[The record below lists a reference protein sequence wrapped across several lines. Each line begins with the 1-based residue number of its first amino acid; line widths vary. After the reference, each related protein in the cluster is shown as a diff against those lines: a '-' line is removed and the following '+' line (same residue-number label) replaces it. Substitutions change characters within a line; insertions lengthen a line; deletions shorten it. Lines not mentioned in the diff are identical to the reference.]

1 MPTTRF
7 DKDSIK
13 ASIIGKLQ
21 RYNGRTLEEASN
33 AQIYRALAST
43 VRDQIMQKWMISREE
58 RKHNNNKRLYYL
70 SVEFLMG
77 RSLYTNILNLC
88 ATKEYKA
95 AIDELGI
102 DIDAVLK
109 EEPEP
114 ALGNGGLGR
123 LAACF
128 MDSLASLDLPAMGC
142 SIRYEYGLFRQK
154 IVDGQQVELPDYWL
168 GNGNVWEMPVMEDAC
183 EVHFNG
189 HVDMV
194 EEQGRLVFK
203 HVGYNTVE
211 AVPYDMPLVGY
222 DTSTVNS
229 LRLWS
234 ARSPKRMDLGS
245 FGRGQYVQ
253 ATEEKELAEA
263 ISNILYPED
272 NHYEGKLLRLKQQYF
287 FTSATLQY
295 MLRDFKKLHGTQWH
309 LLPEKVCVHVN
320 DTHPGLAI
328 PELMRLLIDEE
339 GLGWDEAQAIVS
351 KTIAY
356 TNHTI
361 MAEALEKWPEDMV
374 KSLLPRIYQILVE
387 MNRRLCARLWNHFPG
402 QAERVGKM
410 AIISYGYIHMANLC
424 VAMTFNTNGVSQL
437 HGDILKAE
445 TFHDFNLVMPEK
457 FSAITNGITHR
468 RWLMACNPELTDLI
482 CQAIGTDWIK
492 DTQQLQLL
500 KPYADDAAFREQFA
514 KVKQHNKERLARF
527 LKAHQGTDVDPSY
540 IFDAQ
545 SKRLH
550 EYKRQMLNALHCLVL
565 YNRIVNDPSFTMQPR
580 TFIFGSKAA
589 PGYNRAKQI
598 IRFINA
604 LSRLIDKHPRARTML
619 QVVFLENYDVSSAQ
633 ILIPATEVSEQLS
646 TASKEASG
654 TGNMKY
660 MMNGAVTIGTMD
672 GANVEISEQVG
683 MDNIYIFGMRS
694 DTVLDMYR
702 ERSYNPMS
710 IFETNAE
717 LRQALTQMIDGT
729 VMPEAPGA
737 LQDLYHSLLI
747 GDYGSMGDPYFV
759 LKDFGSYSMAQRRID
774 ADYADRDKWNRMA
787 VINTAM
793 SGVFST
799 DRTIREYN
807 DTIWHLQPLKQ
818 HSGTPQG
825 ALPLDPGRDAVP
837 APCEGT
843 SSLSKP
849 ILAIFLGFF
858 LVNSRACDL
867 RPDIASSLSGLFR
880 TRLRKR
886 FRHPYLMQGR
896 TIP

>member
-1 MPTTRF
+1 MPTTSF

-21 RYNGRTLEEASN
+21 RYNGRTIEEASN
-33 AQIYRALAST
+33 GQIYRALAST

-58 RKHNNNKRLYYL
+58 RKTNNNKRLFYL

-77 RSLYTNILNLC
+77 RSLYTNILNLVSLD
-88 ATKEYKA
+88 AYKQA
-95 AIDELGI
+95 LDELHI
-102 DIDAVLK
+102 DVDKVLQ

-189 HVDMV
+189 HVEMGN
-194 EEQGRLVFK
+194 ENGRTVFR

-234 ARSPKRMDLGS
+234 ARAPKRIDLSDFNHGH
-245 FGRGQYVQ
+245 YVQ
-253 ATEEKELAEA
+253 ASEEKELAEA

-295 MLRDFKKLHGTQWH
+295 ILKDFKKLNGTNWSK
-309 LLPEKVCVHVN
+309 LPEKVVIHIN

-328 PELMRLLIDEE
+328 PELMRLLMDEE
-339 GLGWDEAQAIVS
+339 GLGWDEAQQIVS
-351 KTIAY
+351 RTMAY

-387 MNRRLCARLWNHFPG
+387 MNKRLCARLWNFFPG
-402 QAERVGKM
+402 EAERVGRM
-410 AIISYGYIHMANLC
+410 AIIAYGYIHMANLC
-424 VAMTFNTNGVSQL
+424 VAMTFSTNGVSKL
-437 HGDILKAE
+437 HGDILKQE
-445 TFHDFNLVMPEK
+445 TFHDFYLVMPEK

-468 RWLMACNPELTDLI
+468 RWLMARNPELTKLI
-482 CQAIGTDWIK
+482 CDTIGTDWVK
-492 DTQQLQLL
+492 DPELL
-500 KPYADDAAFREQFA
+500 HDLAPYADDAAFREQFEKIKHNN
-514 KVKQHNKERLARF
+514 KVRLSNF
-527 LKAHQGTDVDPSY
+527 LKEHQGAIVDPNF

-550 EYKRQMLNALHCLVL
+550 EYKRQMLNALHILVL
-565 YNRIVNDPSFTMQPR
+565 YNRIVNDPNFTMHPR
-580 TFIFGSKAA
+580 VFIFGSKAA

-598 IRFINA
+598 IRFINGLSA
-604 LSRLIDKHPRARTML
+604 LIAKHPRASKML

-633 ILIPATEVSEQLS
+633 LLIPATEISEQIS

-660 MMNGAVTIGTMD
+660 MMNGAITIGTMD

-702 ERSYNPMS
+702 ERNYNPMN
-710 IFETNAE
+710 IFETNQE
-717 LRQALTQMIDGT
+717 LRLALTQMIDGT
-729 VMPEAPGA
+729 VLPDAPSA

-747 GDYGSMGDPYFV
+747 GDWGNMADPFFV

-793 SGVFST
+793 SGVFSS

-807 DTIWHLQPLKQ
+807 DTIWHLDPLK
-818 HSGTPQG
+818 
-825 ALPLDPGRDAVP
+825 
-837 APCEGT
+837 
-843 SSLSKP
+843 
-849 ILAIFLGFF
+849 
-858 LVNSRACDL
+858 
-867 RPDIASSLSGLFR
+867 
-880 TRLRKR
+880 RKV
-886 FRHPYLMQGR
+886 
-896 TIP
+896 

>member
-1 MPTTRF
+1 MPTTSF

-21 RYNGRTLEEASN
+21 RYNGRTIEEASN
-33 AQIYRALAST
+33 GQIYRALAST
-43 VRDQIMQKWMISREE
+43 VRDQIMQKWMVSREE
-58 RKHNNNKRLYYL
+58 RKTNNSKRLFYL

-77 RSLYTNILNLC
+77 RSLYTNVLNLVSLD
-88 ATKEYKA
+88 AYKQA
-95 AIDELGI
+95 LEELHIDV
-102 DIDAVLK
+102 DNVLR

-128 MDSLASLDLPAMGC
+128 MDSLASLDLPSMGC

-189 HVDMV
+189 SVEMV
-194 EEQGRLVFK
+194 NENGRTTFR

-234 ARSPKRMDLGS
+234 ARAPKRIDLSDFNHGH
-245 FGRGQYVQ
+245 YVQ
-253 ATEEKELAEA
+253 ASEEKELAEA

-295 MLRDFKKLHGTQWH
+295 ILKDFKKLNGTNWSK
-309 LLPEKVCVHVN
+309 LPEKVVIHIN

-328 PELMRLLIDEE
+328 PELMRLLMDEE
-339 GLGWDEAQAIVS
+339 GLGWDEAQQIVS
-351 KTIAY
+351 RTMAY

-361 MAEALEKWPEDMV
+361 MAEALEKWPEEMV
-374 KSLLPRIYQILVE
+374 KTLLPRIYQILVE
-387 MNRRLCARLWNHFPG
+387 MNKRLCARLWNFFPG
-402 QAERVGKM
+402 QAERVGHM
-410 AIISYGYIHMANLC
+410 AIIAYGYIHMANLC
-424 VAMTFNTNGVSQL
+424 VAMTFSTNGVSQL

-445 TFHDFNLVMPEK
+445 TFHDFYLVMPEK

-468 RWLMACNPELTDLI
+468 RWLMACNPELTSLI
-482 CQAIGTDWIK
+482 CDTIGTNWIK
-492 DTQQLQLL
+492 EPELL
-500 KPYADDAAFREQFA
+500 HELAPYADDAAFREKFA
-514 KVKQHNKERLARF
+514 AIKHHNKERLAAF
-527 LKAHQGTDVDPSY
+527 LKDRQNVIVDPNF

-550 EYKRQMLNALHCLVL
+550 EYKRQMLNALHVLVL
-565 YNRIVNDPSFTMQPR
+565 YNRIVNDPNFTMQPR
-580 TFIFGSKAA
+580 VFIFGSKAA

-598 IRFINA
+598 IRFINGIAA
-604 LSRLIDKHPRARTML
+604 LIAKHPRASKML

-633 ILIPATEVSEQLS
+633 VLIPATEVSEQLS

-683 MDNIYIFGMRS
+683 LDNIYIFGMRS

-702 ERSYNPMS
+702 ERNYNPMT
-710 IFETNAE
+710 IFETNQE
-717 LRQALTQMIDGT
+717 LRLAMTQMIDGT
-729 VMPEAPGA
+729 VLPDAPGV

-747 GDYGSMGDPYFV
+747 GDWGNMADPYFV
-759 LKDFGSYSMAQRRID
+759 LKDFGSYSMAQRRINT
-774 ADYADRDKWNRMA
+774 DYADKDKWNRMA

-793 SGVFST
+793 SGIFSS

-807 DTIWHLQPLKQ
+807 DRIWHLDPLK
-818 HSGTPQG
+818 G
-825 ALPLDPGRDAVP
+825 
-837 APCEGT
+837 
-843 SSLSKP
+843 
-849 ILAIFLGFF
+849 
-858 LVNSRACDL
+858 
-867 RPDIASSLSGLFR
+867 
-880 TRLRKR
+880 KR
-886 FRHPYLMQGR
+886 
-896 TIP
+896 

>member
-1 MPTTRF
+1 MPTTSF

-21 RYNGRTLEEASN
+21 RYNGRTIEEASN
-33 AQIYRALAST
+33 GQIYRALAST

-58 RKHNNNKRLYYL
+58 RKTNNNKRLFYL

-77 RSLYTNILNLC
+77 RSLYTNILNLVSLD
-88 ATKEYKA
+88 AYKQA
-95 AIDELGI
+95 LDELHI
-102 DIDAVLK
+102 DVDKVLQ

-189 HVDMV
+189 HVEMGN
-194 EEQGRLVFK
+194 ENGRTVFR

-234 ARSPKRMDLGS
+234 ARAPKRIDLSDFNHGH
-245 FGRGQYVQ
+245 YVQ
-253 ATEEKELAEA
+253 ASEEKELAEA

-295 MLRDFKKLHGTQWH
+295 ILKDFKKLNGTNWSK
-309 LLPEKVCVHVN
+309 LPEKVVIHIN

-328 PELMRLLIDEE
+328 PELMRLLMDEE
-339 GLGWDEAQAIVS
+339 GLGWDEAQQIVS
-351 KTIAY
+351 RTMAY

-387 MNRRLCARLWNHFPG
+387 MNKRLCARLWNFFPG
-402 QAERVGKM
+402 EAERVGRM
-410 AIISYGYIHMANLC
+410 AIIAYGYIHMANLC
-424 VAMTFNTNGVSQL
+424 VAMTFSTNGVSKL
-437 HGDILKAE
+437 HGDILKQE
-445 TFHDFNLVMPEK
+445 TFHDFYLVMPEK

-468 RWLMACNPELTDLI
+468 RWLMACNPELTKLI
-482 CQAIGTDWIK
+482 CDTIGTDWVK
-492 DTQQLQLL
+492 DPELL
-500 KPYADDAAFREQFA
+500 HDLAPYADDAAFREQFEKIKHNN
-514 KVKQHNKERLARF
+514 KVRLSNF
-527 LKAHQGTDVDPSY
+527 LKEHQGAIVDPNF

-550 EYKRQMLNALHCLVL
+550 EYKRQMLNALHILVL
-565 YNRIVNDPSFTMQPR
+565 YNRIVNDPNFTMHPR
-580 TFIFGSKAA
+580 VFIFGSKAA
-589 PGYNRAKQI
+589 PGYNRAKLI
-598 IRFINA
+598 IRFINGLSA
-604 LSRLIDKHPRARTML
+604 LIAKHPRASKML

-633 ILIPATEVSEQLS
+633 MLIPATEISEQIS

-660 MMNGAVTIGTMD
+660 MMNGAITIGTMD

-702 ERSYNPMS
+702 ERNYNPMT
-710 IFETNAE
+710 IFETNQE
-717 LRQALTQMIDGT
+717 LRLALTQMIDGT
-729 VMPEAPGA
+729 VLPDAPSA

-747 GDYGSMGDPYFV
+747 GDWGNMADPFFV

-793 SGVFST
+793 SGVFCS

-807 DTIWHLQPLKQ
+807 DTIWHLDPLK
-818 HSGTPQG
+818 
-825 ALPLDPGRDAVP
+825 
-837 APCEGT
+837 
-843 SSLSKP
+843 
-849 ILAIFLGFF
+849 
-858 LVNSRACDL
+858 
-867 RPDIASSLSGLFR
+867 
-880 TRLRKR
+880 RKV
-886 FRHPYLMQGR
+886 
-896 TIP
+896 

>member
-1 MPTTRF
+1 MPTTSF

-21 RYNGRTLEEASN
+21 RYNGRTIEEASN
-33 AQIYRALAST
+33 GQIYRALAST

-58 RKHNNNKRLYYL
+58 RKTNNNKRLFYL

-77 RSLYTNILNLC
+77 RSLYTNILNLVSLD
-88 ATKEYKA
+88 AYKQA
-95 AIDELGI
+95 LDELHI
-102 DIDAVLK
+102 DVDKVLQ

-189 HVDMV
+189 HVEMGN
-194 EEQGRLVFK
+194 ENGRTVFR

-234 ARSPKRMDLGS
+234 ARAPKRIDLSDFNHGH
-245 FGRGQYVQ
+245 YVQ
-253 ATEEKELAEA
+253 ASEEKELAEA

-295 MLRDFKKLHGTQWH
+295 ILKDFKKLNGTNWSK
-309 LLPEKVCVHVN
+309 LPEKVVIHIN

-328 PELMRLLIDEE
+328 PELMRLLMDEE
-339 GLGWDEAQAIVS
+339 GLGWDEAQQIVS
-351 KTIAY
+351 RTMAY

-387 MNRRLCARLWNHFPG
+387 MNKRLCARLWNFFPG
-402 QAERVGKM
+402 EAERVGRM
-410 AIISYGYIHMANLC
+410 AIIAYGYIHMANLC
-424 VAMTFNTNGVSQL
+424 VAMTFSTNGVSQL
-437 HGDILKAE
+437 HGDILKQE
-445 TFHDFNLVMPEK
+445 TFHDFYLVMPEK

-468 RWLMACNPELTDLI
+468 RWLMACNPELTKLI
-482 CQAIGTDWIK
+482 CDTIGTDWVK
-492 DTQQLQLL
+492 DPELL
-500 KPYADDAAFREQFA
+500 HDLAPYADDAAFREQFEKIKHSN
-514 KVKQHNKERLARF
+514 KVRLSNF
-527 LKAHQGTDVDPSY
+527 LKEHQGAIVDPNF

-550 EYKRQMLNALHCLVL
+550 EYKRQMLNALHILVL
-565 YNRIVNDPSFTMQPR
+565 YNRIVNDPNFTMHPR
-580 TFIFGSKAA
+580 VFIFGSKAA

-598 IRFINA
+598 IRFINGLSA
-604 LSRLIDKHPRARTML
+604 LIAKHPRASKML

-633 ILIPATEVSEQLS
+633 LLIPATEISEQIS

-660 MMNGAVTIGTMD
+660 MMNGAITIGTMD

-702 ERSYNPMS
+702 ERNYNPMT
-710 IFETNAE
+710 IFETNQE
-717 LRQALTQMIDGT
+717 LRLALTQMIDGT
-729 VMPEAPGA
+729 VLPDAPSA

-747 GDYGSMGDPYFV
+747 GDWGNMADPFFV

-793 SGVFST
+793 SGVFSS

-807 DTIWHLQPLKQ
+807 DTIWHLDPLK
-818 HSGTPQG
+818 
-825 ALPLDPGRDAVP
+825 
-837 APCEGT
+837 
-843 SSLSKP
+843 
-849 ILAIFLGFF
+849 
-858 LVNSRACDL
+858 
-867 RPDIASSLSGLFR
+867 
-880 TRLRKR
+880 RK
-886 FRHPYLMQGR
+886 G
-896 TIP
+896 

>member
-1 MPTTRF
+1 MPTTSF

-21 RYNGRTLEEASN
+21 RYNGRTIEEASN
-33 AQIYRALAST
+33 GQIYRALAST

-58 RKHNNNKRLYYL
+58 RKTNNNKRLFYL

-77 RSLYTNILNLC
+77 RSLYTNILNLVSLD
-88 ATKEYKA
+88 AYKQA
-95 AIDELGI
+95 LDELHI
-102 DIDAVLK
+102 DVDKVLQ

-168 GNGNVWEMPVMEDAC
+168 GNGNVWEMPVMADAC

-189 HVDMV
+189 HVEMGN
-194 EEQGRLVFK
+194 ENGRTVFR

-234 ARSPKRMDLGS
+234 ARAPKRIDLSDFNHGH
-245 FGRGQYVQ
+245 YVQ
-253 ATEEKELAEA
+253 ASEEKELAEA

-295 MLRDFKKLHGTQWH
+295 ILKDFKKLNGTNWSK
-309 LLPEKVCVHVN
+309 LPEKVVIHIN

-328 PELMRLLIDEE
+328 PELMRLLMDEE
-339 GLGWDEAQAIVS
+339 SLGWDEAQQIVS
-351 KTIAY
+351 RTMAY

-387 MNRRLCARLWNHFPG
+387 MNKRLCARLWNFFPG
-402 QAERVGKM
+402 EAERVGRM
-410 AIISYGYIHMANLC
+410 AIIAYGYIHMANLC
-424 VAMTFNTNGVSQL
+424 VAMTFSTNGVSKL
-437 HGDILKAE
+437 HGDILKQE
-445 TFHDFNLVMPEK
+445 TFHDFYLVMPEK

-468 RWLMACNPELTDLI
+468 RWLMACNPELTKLI
-482 CQAIGTDWIK
+482 CDTIGTDWVK
-492 DTQQLQLL
+492 DPELL
-500 KPYADDAAFREQFA
+500 HDLAPYADDAAFREQFEKIKHNN
-514 KVKQHNKERLARF
+514 KVRLSNF
-527 LKAHQGTDVDPSY
+527 LKEHQGAIVDPNF

-550 EYKRQMLNALHCLVL
+550 EYKRQMLNALHILVL
-565 YNRIVNDPSFTMQPR
+565 YNRIVNDPNFTMHPR
-580 TFIFGSKAA
+580 VFIFGSKAA

-598 IRFINA
+598 IRFINGLSA
-604 LSRLIDKHPRARTML
+604 LIAKHPRASKML

-633 ILIPATEVSEQLS
+633 LLIPATEISEQIS

-660 MMNGAVTIGTMD
+660 MMNGAITIGTMD

-702 ERSYNPMS
+702 ERNYNPMT
-710 IFETNAE
+710 IFETNQE
-717 LRQALTQMIDGT
+717 LRLALTQMIDGT
-729 VMPEAPGA
+729 VLPDAPSA

-747 GDYGSMGDPYFV
+747 GDWGNMADPFFV

-793 SGVFST
+793 SGVFCS

-807 DTIWHLQPLKQ
+807 DTIWHLDPLK
-818 HSGTPQG
+818 
-825 ALPLDPGRDAVP
+825 
-837 APCEGT
+837 
-843 SSLSKP
+843 
-849 ILAIFLGFF
+849 
-858 LVNSRACDL
+858 
-867 RPDIASSLSGLFR
+867 
-880 TRLRKR
+880 RKV
-886 FRHPYLMQGR
+886 
-896 TIP
+896 

>member
-1 MPTTRF
+1 MPTTSF

-21 RYNGRTLEEASN
+21 RYNGRTIEEASN
-33 AQIYRALAST
+33 GQIYRALAST

-58 RKHNNNKRLYYL
+58 RKTNNNKRLFYL

-77 RSLYTNILNLC
+77 RSLYTNILNLVSLD
-88 ATKEYKA
+88 AYKQA
-95 AIDELGI
+95 LDELHI
-102 DIDAVLK
+102 DVDKVLQ

-189 HVDMV
+189 HVEMGN
-194 EEQGRLVFK
+194 ENGRTVFR

-234 ARSPKRMDLGS
+234 ARAPKRIDLSDFNHGH
-245 FGRGQYVQ
+245 YVQ
-253 ATEEKELAEA
+253 ASEEKELAEA

-295 MLRDFKKLHGTQWH
+295 ILKDFKKLNGTNWSK
-309 LLPEKVCVHVN
+309 LPEKVVIHIN

-328 PELMRLLIDEE
+328 PELMRLLMDEE
-339 GLGWDEAQAIVS
+339 GLGWDEAQQIVS
-351 KTIAY
+351 RTMAY

-387 MNRRLCARLWNHFPG
+387 MNKRLCARLWNFFPG
-402 QAERVGKM
+402 EAERVGRM
-410 AIISYGYIHMANLC
+410 AIIAYGYIHMANLC
-424 VAMTFNTNGVSQL
+424 VAMTFSTNGVSKL
-437 HGDILKAE
+437 HGDILKQE
-445 TFHDFNLVMPEK
+445 TFHDFYLVMPEK

-468 RWLMACNPELTDLI
+468 RWLMACNPELTKLI
-482 CQAIGTDWIK
+482 CDTIGTDWVK
-492 DTQQLQLL
+492 DPELL
-500 KPYADDAAFREQFA
+500 HDLAPYADDAAFREQFEKIKHNN
-514 KVKQHNKERLARF
+514 KVRLSNF
-527 LKAHQGTDVDPSY
+527 LKEHQGAIVDPNF

-550 EYKRQMLNALHCLVL
+550 EYKRQMLNALHILVL
-565 YNRIVNDPSFTMQPR
+565 YNRIVNDPNFTMHPR
-580 TFIFGSKAA
+580 VFIFGSKAA

-598 IRFINA
+598 IRFINGLSA
-604 LSRLIDKHPRARTML
+604 LIAKHPRASKML

-633 ILIPATEVSEQLS
+633 MLIPATEISEQIS

-660 MMNGAVTIGTMD
+660 MMNGAITIGTMD

-702 ERSYNPMS
+702 ERNYNPMT
-710 IFETNAE
+710 IFETNQE
-717 LRQALTQMIDGT
+717 LRLALTQMIDGT
-729 VMPEAPGA
+729 VLPDAPSA
-737 LQDLYHSLLI
+737 LRDLYHSLLI
-747 GDYGSMGDPYFV
+747 GDWGNMADPFFV

-793 SGVFST
+793 SGVFCS

-807 DTIWHLQPLKQ
+807 DTIWHLDPLK
-818 HSGTPQG
+818 
-825 ALPLDPGRDAVP
+825 
-837 APCEGT
+837 
-843 SSLSKP
+843 
-849 ILAIFLGFF
+849 
-858 LVNSRACDL
+858 
-867 RPDIASSLSGLFR
+867 
-880 TRLRKR
+880 RK
-886 FRHPYLMQGR
+886 G
-896 TIP
+896 

>member
-1 MPTTRF
+1 MPTTSF

-13 ASIIGKLQ
+13 AYIIGKLQ
-21 RYNGRTLEEASN
+21 RYNGRTIEEASN
-33 AQIYRALAST
+33 GQIYRALAST

-58 RKHNNNKRLYYL
+58 RKTNNNKRLFYL

-77 RSLYTNILNLC
+77 RSLYTNILNLVSLD
-88 ATKEYKA
+88 AYKQA
-95 AIDELGI
+95 LDELHI
-102 DIDAVLK
+102 DVDKVLQ

-189 HVDMV
+189 HVEMGN
-194 EEQGRLVFK
+194 ENGRTVFR

-234 ARSPKRMDLGS
+234 ARAPKRIDLSDFNHGH
-245 FGRGQYVQ
+245 YVQ
-253 ATEEKELAEA
+253 ASEEKELAEA

-295 MLRDFKKLHGTQWH
+295 ILKDFKKLNGTNWSK
-309 LLPEKVCVHVN
+309 LPEKVVIHIN

-328 PELMRLLIDEE
+328 PELMRLLMDEE
-339 GLGWDEAQAIVS
+339 GLGWDEAQQIVS
-351 KTIAY
+351 RTMAY

-387 MNRRLCARLWNHFPG
+387 MNKRLCARLWNFFPG
-402 QAERVGKM
+402 EAERVGRM
-410 AIISYGYIHMANLC
+410 AIIAYGYIHMANLC
-424 VAMTFNTNGVSQL
+424 VAMTFSTNGVSKL
-437 HGDILKAE
+437 HGDILKQE
-445 TFHDFNLVMPEK
+445 TFHDFYLVMPEK

-468 RWLMACNPELTDLI
+468 RWLMACNPELTKLI
-482 CQAIGTDWIK
+482 CDTIGTDWVK
-492 DTQQLQLL
+492 DPELL
-500 KPYADDAAFREQFA
+500 HDLAPYADDAAFREQFEKIKHNN
-514 KVKQHNKERLARF
+514 KVRLSNF
-527 LKAHQGTDVDPSY
+527 LKEHQGAIVDPNF

-550 EYKRQMLNALHCLVL
+550 EYKRQMLNALHILVL
-565 YNRIVNDPSFTMQPR
+565 YNRIVNDPNFTMHPR
-580 TFIFGSKAA
+580 VFIFGSKAA
-589 PGYNRAKQI
+589 PGYNRAKLI
-598 IRFINA
+598 IRFINGLSA
-604 LSRLIDKHPRARTML
+604 LIAKHPRASKML

-633 ILIPATEVSEQLS
+633 LLIPATEISEQIS

-660 MMNGAVTIGTMD
+660 MMNGAITIGTMD

-702 ERSYNPMS
+702 ERNYNPMT
-710 IFETNAE
+710 IFETNQE
-717 LRQALTQMIDGT
+717 LRLALTQMIDGT
-729 VMPEAPGA
+729 VLPDAPSA

-747 GDYGSMGDPYFV
+747 GDWGNMADPFFV

-793 SGVFST
+793 SGVFCS

-807 DTIWHLQPLKQ
+807 DTIWHLDPLK
-818 HSGTPQG
+818 
-825 ALPLDPGRDAVP
+825 
-837 APCEGT
+837 
-843 SSLSKP
+843 
-849 ILAIFLGFF
+849 
-858 LVNSRACDL
+858 
-867 RPDIASSLSGLFR
+867 
-880 TRLRKR
+880 RKV
-886 FRHPYLMQGR
+886 
-896 TIP
+896 

>member
-1 MPTTRF
+1 MPTKSF
-7 DKDSIK
+7 DKESIK

-21 RYNGRTLEEASN
+21 RYNGRTISEASN

-58 RKHNNNKRLYYL
+58 RKTNNNKRLYYL

-77 RSLYTNILNLC
+77 RSLYTNILNLVSTD
-88 ATKEYKA
+88 AYKEA
-95 AIDELGI
+95 LTELNI

-189 HVDMV
+189 HVEMS
-194 EEQGRLVFK
+194 EEQGRMVFK

-222 DTSTVNS
+222 DTATVNS

-295 MLRDFKKLHGTQWH
+295 MIRDFKKLNGTNWH
-309 LLPEKVCVHVN
+309 LLPEKVVVHVN

-361 MAEALEKWPEDMV
+361 MAEALEKWPEGMI
-374 KSLLPRIYQILVE
+374 KTLLPRIYQILVE

-424 VAMTFNTNGVSQL
+424 VAMTYNTNGVSQL

-445 TFHDFNLVMPEK
+445 TFSDFYQVMPEK

-468 RWLMACNPELTDLI
+468 RWLMACNPELTGLI
-482 CQAIGTDWIK
+482 NDAIGTDWVK
-492 DTQQLQLL
+492 DTEKLSLL
-500 KPYADDAAFREQFA
+500 KPFADDAAFRAEFA
-514 KVKQHNKERLARF
+514 NVKRHNKERLAKF
-527 LKAHQGTDVDPSY
+527 LKAHQGTVVDPDF

-565 YNRIVNDPSFTMQPR
+565 YNRIVNDANFVMQPR

-604 LSRLIDKHPRARTML
+604 LTKLIEKHPRARTML

-633 ILIPATEVSEQLS
+633 ILIPATEISEQLS

-702 ERSYNPMS
+702 ERTYNPMS

-717 LRQALTQMIDGT
+717 LRLALTQMIDGT
-729 VMPEAPGA
+729 VMPDAPGA

-774 ADYADRDKWNRMA
+774 ADYANKDKWNRMA

-793 SGVFST
+793 SGVFSS

-807 DTIWHLQPLKQ
+807 DTIWHLEALKN
-818 HSGTPQG
+818 H
-825 ALPLDPGRDAVP
+825 
-837 APCEGT
+837 
-843 SSLSKP
+843 
-849 ILAIFLGFF
+849 
-858 LVNSRACDL
+858 
-867 RPDIASSLSGLFR
+867 
-880 TRLRKR
+880 
-886 FRHPYLMQGR
+886 
-896 TIP
+896 

>member
-1 MPTTRF
+1 MPTTSF

-21 RYNGRTLEEASN
+21 RYNGRTIEEASN
-33 AQIYRALAST
+33 GQIYRALAST

-58 RKHNNNKRLYYL
+58 RKTNNNKRLFYL

-77 RSLYTNILNLC
+77 RSLYTNILNLVSLD
-88 ATKEYKA
+88 AYKQA
-95 AIDELGI
+95 LDELHI
-102 DIDAVLK
+102 DVDKVLQ

-189 HVDMV
+189 HVEMGN
-194 EEQGRLVFK
+194 ENGRTVFR

-234 ARSPKRMDLGS
+234 ARAPKRIDLSDFNHGH
-245 FGRGQYVQ
+245 YVQ
-253 ATEEKELAEA
+253 ASEEKELAEA

-295 MLRDFKKLHGTQWH
+295 ILKDFKKLNGTNWSK
-309 LLPEKVCVHVN
+309 LPEKVVIHIN

-328 PELMRLLIDEE
+328 PELMRLLMDEE
-339 GLGWDEAQAIVS
+339 GLGWDEAQKIVS
-351 KTIAY
+351 RTMAY

-387 MNRRLCARLWNHFPG
+387 MNKRLCARLWNFFPG
-402 QAERVGKM
+402 EAERVGRM
-410 AIISYGYIHMANLC
+410 AIIAYGYIHMANLC
-424 VAMTFNTNGVSQL
+424 VAMTFSTNGVSKL
-437 HGDILKAE
+437 HGDILKQE
-445 TFHDFNLVMPEK
+445 TFHDFYLVMPEK

-468 RWLMACNPELTDLI
+468 RWLMACNPELTKLI
-482 CQAIGTDWIK
+482 CDTIGTDWVK
-492 DTQQLQLL
+492 DPELL
-500 KPYADDAAFREQFA
+500 HDLAPYADDAAFREQFEKIKHNN
-514 KVKQHNKERLARF
+514 KVRLSNF
-527 LKAHQGTDVDPSY
+527 LKEHQGAIVDPNF

-550 EYKRQMLNALHCLVL
+550 EYKRQMLNALHILVL
-565 YNRIVNDPSFTMQPR
+565 YNRIVNDPNFTMHPR
-580 TFIFGSKAA
+580 VFIFGSKAA

-598 IRFINA
+598 IRFINGLSA
-604 LSRLIDKHPRARTML
+604 LIAKHPRASKML

-633 ILIPATEVSEQLS
+633 MLIPATEISEQIS

-660 MMNGAVTIGTMD
+660 MMNGAITIGTMD

-702 ERSYNPMS
+702 ERNYNPMT
-710 IFETNAE
+710 IFETNQE
-717 LRQALTQMIDGT
+717 LRLALTQMIDGT
-729 VMPEAPGA
+729 VLPDAPSA

-747 GDYGSMGDPYFV
+747 GDWGNMADPFFV

-793 SGVFST
+793 SGVFSS

-807 DTIWHLQPLKQ
+807 DTIWHLDPLK
-818 HSGTPQG
+818 
-825 ALPLDPGRDAVP
+825 
-837 APCEGT
+837 
-843 SSLSKP
+843 
-849 ILAIFLGFF
+849 
-858 LVNSRACDL
+858 
-867 RPDIASSLSGLFR
+867 
-880 TRLRKR
+880 RK
-886 FRHPYLMQGR
+886 G
-896 TIP
+896 

>member
-1 MPTTRF
+1 MPTTSF

-21 RYNGRTLEEASN
+21 RYNGRTIEEASN
-33 AQIYRALAST
+33 GQIYRALAST

-58 RKHNNNKRLYYL
+58 RKTNNNKRLFYL

-77 RSLYTNILNLC
+77 RSLYTNILNLVSLD
-88 ATKEYKA
+88 AYKQA
-95 AIDELGI
+95 LDELHI
-102 DIDAVLK
+102 DVDKVLQ

-189 HVDMV
+189 HVEMGN
-194 EEQGRLVFK
+194 ENGRTVFR

-234 ARSPKRMDLGS
+234 ARAPKRIDLSDFNHGH
-245 FGRGQYVQ
+245 YVQ
-253 ATEEKELAEA
+253 ASEEKELAEA

-295 MLRDFKKLHGTQWH
+295 ILKDFKKLNGTNWSK
-309 LLPEKVCVHVN
+309 LPEKVVIHIN

-328 PELMRLLIDEE
+328 PELMRLLMDEE
-339 GLGWDEAQAIVS
+339 GLGWDDAQQIVS
-351 KTIAY
+351 RTMAY

-387 MNRRLCARLWNHFPG
+387 MNKRLCARLWNFFPG
-402 QAERVGKM
+402 EAERVGRM
-410 AIISYGYIHMANLC
+410 AIIAYGYIHMANLC
-424 VAMTFNTNGVSQL
+424 VAMTFSTNGVSQL
-437 HGDILKAE
+437 HGDILKQE
-445 TFHDFNLVMPEK
+445 TFHDFYLVMPEK

-468 RWLMACNPELTDLI
+468 RWLMACNPQLTKLI
-482 CQAIGTDWIK
+482 CDTIGTDWVK
-492 DTQQLQLL
+492 DPELL
-500 KPYADDAAFREQFA
+500 HDLAPYADDAAFREQFEKIKHSN
-514 KVKQHNKERLARF
+514 KVRLSNF
-527 LKAHQGTDVDPSY
+527 LKEHQGAIVDPDF

-550 EYKRQMLNALHCLVL
+550 EYKRQMLNALHILVL
-565 YNRIVNDPSFTMQPR
+565 YNRIVNDPNFTMQPR
-580 TFIFGSKAA
+580 VFIFGSKAA

-598 IRFINA
+598 IRFINGLSA
-604 LSRLIDKHPRARTML
+604 LIAKHPRASKML

-633 ILIPATEVSEQLS
+633 MLIPATEISEQIS

-660 MMNGAVTIGTMD
+660 MMNGAITIGTMD

-702 ERSYNPMS
+702 ERNYNPMT
-710 IFETNAE
+710 IFETNQE
-717 LRQALTQMIDGT
+717 LRLAMTQMIDGT
-729 VMPEAPGA
+729 VLPDAPSA

-747 GDYGSMGDPYFV
+747 GDWGNMADPFFV

-793 SGVFST
+793 SGVFCS

-807 DTIWHLQPLKQ
+807 DTIWHLDPLK
-818 HSGTPQG
+818 
-825 ALPLDPGRDAVP
+825 
-837 APCEGT
+837 
-843 SSLSKP
+843 
-849 ILAIFLGFF
+849 
-858 LVNSRACDL
+858 
-867 RPDIASSLSGLFR
+867 
-880 TRLRKR
+880 RK
-886 FRHPYLMQGR
+886 G
-896 TIP
+896 

>member
-1 MPTTRF
+1 MPTTSF

-21 RYNGRTLEEASN
+21 RYNGRTIEEASN
-33 AQIYRALAST
+33 GQIYRALAST

-58 RKHNNNKRLYYL
+58 RKTNNNKRLFYL

-77 RSLYTNILNLC
+77 RSLYTNILNLVSLD
-88 ATKEYKA
+88 AYKQA
-95 AIDELGI
+95 LDELHI
-102 DIDAVLK
+102 DVDKVLQ

-189 HVDMV
+189 HVEMGN
-194 EEQGRLVFK
+194 ENGRTVFR

-234 ARSPKRMDLGS
+234 ARAPKRIDLSDFNHGH
-245 FGRGQYVQ
+245 YVQ
-253 ATEEKELAEA
+253 ASEEKELAEA

-295 MLRDFKKLHGTQWH
+295 ILKDFKKLNGTNWSK
-309 LLPEKVCVHVN
+309 LPEKVVIHIN

-328 PELMRLLIDEE
+328 PELMRLLMDEE
-339 GLGWDEAQAIVS
+339 GLGWDEAQQIVS
-351 KTIAY
+351 RTMAY

-387 MNRRLCARLWNHFPG
+387 MNKRLCARLWNFFPG
-402 QAERVGKM
+402 EAERVGRM
-410 AIISYGYIHMANLC
+410 AIIAYGYIHMANLC
-424 VAMTFNTNGVSQL
+424 VAMTFSTNGVSKL
-437 HGDILKAE
+437 HGDILKQE
-445 TFHDFNLVMPEK
+445 TFHDFYLVMPEK

-468 RWLMACNPELTDLI
+468 RWLMACNPELTKLI
-482 CQAIGTDWIK
+482 CDTIGTDWVK
-492 DTQQLQLL
+492 DPELL
-500 KPYADDAAFREQFA
+500 HDLAPYADDAAFREQFEKIKHNN
-514 KVKQHNKERLARF
+514 KVRLSNF
-527 LKAHQGTDVDPSY
+527 LKEHQGAIVDPDF

-550 EYKRQMLNALHCLVL
+550 EYKRQMLNVLHILVL

-580 TFIFGSKAA
+580 VFIFGSKAA
-589 PGYNRAKQI
+589 PGYNRAKLI
-598 IRFINA
+598 IRFINGLSA
-604 LSRLIDKHPRARTML
+604 LIAKHPRASKML

-633 ILIPATEVSEQLS
+633 LLIPATEISEQIS

-660 MMNGAVTIGTMD
+660 MMNGAITIGTMD

-702 ERSYNPMS
+702 ERNYNPMT
-710 IFETNAE
+710 IFETNQE
-717 LRQALTQMIDGT
+717 LRLALTQMIDGT
-729 VMPEAPGA
+729 VLPDAPSA

-747 GDYGSMGDPYFV
+747 GDWGNMADPFFV

-793 SGVFST
+793 SGVFCS

-807 DTIWHLQPLKQ
+807 DTIWHLDPLK
-818 HSGTPQG
+818 
-825 ALPLDPGRDAVP
+825 
-837 APCEGT
+837 
-843 SSLSKP
+843 
-849 ILAIFLGFF
+849 
-858 LVNSRACDL
+858 
-867 RPDIASSLSGLFR
+867 
-880 TRLRKR
+880 RKV
-886 FRHPYLMQGR
+886 
-896 TIP
+896 

>member
-1 MPTTRF
+1 MPTTSF
-7 DKDSIK
+7 DKDAIK

-21 RYNGRTLEEASN
+21 RYNGRTIEEASN
-33 AQIYRALAST
+33 GQIYRALAST

-58 RKHNNNKRLYYL
+58 RKTNNNKRLFYL

-77 RSLYTNILNLC
+77 RSLYTNILNLVSLD
-88 ATKEYKA
+88 AYKQA
-95 AIDELGI
+95 LDELHI
-102 DIDAVLK
+102 DVDKVLQ

-189 HVDMV
+189 HVEMGN
-194 EEQGRLVFK
+194 ENGRTVFR

-234 ARSPKRMDLGS
+234 ARAPKRIDLSDFNHGH
-245 FGRGQYVQ
+245 YVQ
-253 ATEEKELAEA
+253 ASEEKELAEA

-295 MLRDFKKLHGTQWH
+295 ILKDFKKLNGTNWSK
-309 LLPEKVCVHVN
+309 LPEKVVIHIN

-328 PELMRLLIDEE
+328 PELMRLLMDEE
-339 GLGWDEAQAIVS
+339 GLGWDEAQQIVS
-351 KTIAY
+351 RTMAY

-387 MNRRLCARLWNHFPG
+387 MNKRLCARLWNFFPG
-402 QAERVGKM
+402 EAERVGRM
-410 AIISYGYIHMANLC
+410 AIIAYGYIHMANLC
-424 VAMTFNTNGVSQL
+424 VAMTFSTNGVSQL
-437 HGDILKAE
+437 HGDILKQE
-445 TFHDFNLVMPEK
+445 TFHDFYLVMPEK

-468 RWLMACNPELTDLI
+468 RWLMACNPELTKLI
-482 CQAIGTDWIK
+482 CDTIGTDWVK
-492 DTQQLQLL
+492 DPELL
-500 KPYADDAAFREQFA
+500 HDLAPYADDAAFREQFEKIKHNN
-514 KVKQHNKERLARF
+514 KVRLSNF
-527 LKAHQGTDVDPSY
+527 LKEHQGAIVDPNF

-550 EYKRQMLNALHCLVL
+550 EYKRQMLNALHILVL
-565 YNRIVNDPSFTMQPR
+565 YNRIVNDPNFTMHPR
-580 TFIFGSKAA
+580 VFIFGSKAA

-598 IRFINA
+598 IRFINGLSA
-604 LSRLIDKHPRARTML
+604 LIAKHPRASKML

-633 ILIPATEVSEQLS
+633 MLIPATEISEQIS

-660 MMNGAVTIGTMD
+660 MMNGAITIGTMD

-702 ERSYNPMS
+702 ERNYNPMT
-710 IFETNAE
+710 IFETNQE
-717 LRQALTQMIDGT
+717 LRLALTQMIDGT
-729 VMPEAPGA
+729 VLPDAPSA

-747 GDYGSMGDPYFV
+747 GDWGNMADPFFV

-793 SGVFST
+793 SGVFSS

-807 DTIWHLQPLKQ
+807 DTIWHLDPLK
-818 HSGTPQG
+818 
-825 ALPLDPGRDAVP
+825 
-837 APCEGT
+837 
-843 SSLSKP
+843 
-849 ILAIFLGFF
+849 
-858 LVNSRACDL
+858 
-867 RPDIASSLSGLFR
+867 
-880 TRLRKR
+880 RK
-886 FRHPYLMQGR
+886 G
-896 TIP
+896 

>member
-1 MPTTRF
+1 MPTTSF

-21 RYNGRTLEEASN
+21 RYNGRTIEEASN
-33 AQIYRALAST
+33 GQIYRALAST

-58 RKHNNNKRLYYL
+58 RKTNNNKRLFYL

-77 RSLYTNILNLC
+77 RSLYTNILNLVSLD
-88 ATKEYKA
+88 AYKQA
-95 AIDELGI
+95 LDELHI
-102 DIDAVLK
+102 DVDKVLQ

-189 HVDMV
+189 HVEMGN
-194 EEQGRLVFK
+194 ENGRTVFR

-234 ARSPKRMDLGS
+234 ARAPKRIDLSDFNHGH
-245 FGRGQYVQ
+245 YVQ
-253 ATEEKELAEA
+253 ASEEKELAEA

-295 MLRDFKKLHGTQWH
+295 ILKDFKKLNGTNWSK
-309 LLPEKVCVHVN
+309 LPEKVVIHIN

-328 PELMRLLIDEE
+328 PELMRLLMDEE
-339 GLGWDEAQAIVS
+339 GLGWDEAQQIVS
-351 KTIAY
+351 RTMAY

-387 MNRRLCARLWNHFPG
+387 MNKRLCARLWNFFPG
-402 QAERVGKM
+402 EAERVGRM
-410 AIISYGYIHMANLC
+410 AIIAYGYIHMANLC
-424 VAMTFNTNGVSQL
+424 VAMTFSTNGVSKL
-437 HGDILKAE
+437 HGDILKQE
-445 TFHDFNLVMPEK
+445 TFHDFYLVMPEK

-468 RWLMACNPELTDLI
+468 RWLMACNPELTKLI
-482 CQAIGTDWIK
+482 CDTIGTDWVK
-492 DTQQLQLL
+492 DPKLL
-500 KPYADDAAFREQFA
+500 HDLAPYADDAAFREQFEKIKHNN
-514 KVKQHNKERLARF
+514 KVRLSNF
-527 LKAHQGTDVDPSY
+527 LKEHQGAIVDPNF

-550 EYKRQMLNALHCLVL
+550 EYKRQMLNALHILVL
-565 YNRIVNDPSFTMQPR
+565 YNRIVNDPNFTMHPR
-580 TFIFGSKAA
+580 VFIFGSKAA

-598 IRFINA
+598 IRFINGLSA
-604 LSRLIDKHPRARTML
+604 LIAKHPRASKML

-633 ILIPATEVSEQLS
+633 LLIPATEISEQIS

-660 MMNGAVTIGTMD
+660 MMNGAITIGTMD
-672 GANVEISEQVG
+672 GANIEISEQVG

-702 ERSYNPMS
+702 ERNYNPMN
-710 IFETNAE
+710 IFETNQE
-717 LRQALTQMIDGT
+717 LRLALTQMIDGT
-729 VMPEAPGA
+729 VLPDAPSA

-747 GDYGSMGDPYFV
+747 GDWGNMADPFFV

-793 SGVFST
+793 SGVFSS

-807 DTIWHLQPLKQ
+807 DTIWHLDPLK
-818 HSGTPQG
+818 
-825 ALPLDPGRDAVP
+825 
-837 APCEGT
+837 
-843 SSLSKP
+843 
-849 ILAIFLGFF
+849 
-858 LVNSRACDL
+858 
-867 RPDIASSLSGLFR
+867 
-880 TRLRKR
+880 RK
-886 FRHPYLMQGR
+886 G
-896 TIP
+896 

>member
-1 MPTTRF
+1 MPTTSF

-21 RYNGRTLEEASN
+21 RYNGRTIEEASN
-33 AQIYRALAST
+33 GQIYRALAST

-58 RKHNNNKRLYYL
+58 RKTNNNKRLFYL

-77 RSLYTNILNLC
+77 RSLYTNILNLVSLD
-88 ATKEYKA
+88 AYKQA
-95 AIDELGI
+95 LDELHI
-102 DIDAVLK
+102 DVDKVLQ

-189 HVDMV
+189 HVEMGN
-194 EEQGRLVFK
+194 ENGRTVFR

-234 ARSPKRMDLGS
+234 ARAPKRIDLSDFNHGH
-245 FGRGQYVQ
+245 YVQ
-253 ATEEKELAEA
+253 ASEEKELAEA

-295 MLRDFKKLHGTQWH
+295 ILKDFKKLNGTNWSK
-309 LLPEKVCVHVN
+309 LPEKVVIHIN

-328 PELMRLLIDEE
+328 PELMRLLMDEE
-339 GLGWDEAQAIVS
+339 GLGWDEAQQIVS
-351 KTIAY
+351 RTMAY

-387 MNRRLCARLWNHFPG
+387 MNKRLCARLCNFFPG
-402 QAERVGKM
+402 EAERVGRM
-410 AIISYGYIHMANLC
+410 AIIAYGYIHMANLC
-424 VAMTFNTNGVSQL
+424 VAMTFSTNGVSKL
-437 HGDILKAE
+437 HGDILKQE
-445 TFHDFNLVMPEK
+445 TFHDFYLVMPEK

-468 RWLMACNPELTDLI
+468 RWLMACNPELTKLI
-482 CQAIGTDWIK
+482 CDTIGTDWVK
-492 DTQQLQLL
+492 DPELL
-500 KPYADDAAFREQFA
+500 HDLAPYADDAAFREQFEKIKHNN
-514 KVKQHNKERLARF
+514 KVRLSNF
-527 LKAHQGTDVDPSY
+527 LKEHQGAIVDPNF

-550 EYKRQMLNALHCLVL
+550 EYKRQMLNALHILVL
-565 YNRIVNDPSFTMQPR
+565 YNRIVNDPNFTMHPR
-580 TFIFGSKAA
+580 VFIFGSKAA

-598 IRFINA
+598 IRFINGLSA
-604 LSRLIDKHPRARTML
+604 LIAKHPRASKML

-633 ILIPATEVSEQLS
+633 LLIPATEISEQIS

-660 MMNGAVTIGTMD
+660 MMNGAITIGTMD

-702 ERSYNPMS
+702 ERNYNPMT
-710 IFETNAE
+710 IFETNQE
-717 LRQALTQMIDGT
+717 LRLALTQMIDGT
-729 VMPEAPGA
+729 VLPDAPSA

-747 GDYGSMGDPYFV
+747 GDWGNMADPFFV

-793 SGVFST
+793 SGVFCS

-807 DTIWHLQPLKQ
+807 DTIWHLDPLK
-818 HSGTPQG
+818 
-825 ALPLDPGRDAVP
+825 
-837 APCEGT
+837 
-843 SSLSKP
+843 
-849 ILAIFLGFF
+849 
-858 LVNSRACDL
+858 
-867 RPDIASSLSGLFR
+867 
-880 TRLRKR
+880 RKV
-886 FRHPYLMQGR
+886 
-896 TIP
+896 

>member
-1 MPTTRF
+1 MPTTSF

-21 RYNGRTLEEASN
+21 RYNGRTIEEASN
-33 AQIYRALAST
+33 GQIYRALAST

-58 RKHNNNKRLYYL
+58 RKTNNNKRLFYL

-77 RSLYTNILNLC
+77 RSLYTNILNLVSLD
-88 ATKEYKA
+88 AYKQA
-95 AIDELGI
+95 LDELHI
-102 DIDAVLK
+102 DVDKVLQ

-189 HVDMV
+189 HVEMGN
-194 EEQGRLVFK
+194 ENGRTVFR

-234 ARSPKRMDLGS
+234 ARAPKRIDLSDFNHGH
-245 FGRGQYVQ
+245 YVQ
-253 ATEEKELAEA
+253 ASEEKELAEA

-295 MLRDFKKLHGTQWH
+295 ILKDFKKLNGTNWSK
-309 LLPEKVCVHVN
+309 LPEKVVIHIN

-328 PELMRLLIDEE
+328 PELMRLLMDEE
-339 GLGWDEAQAIVS
+339 GLGWDEAQQIVS
-351 KTIAY
+351 RTMAY

-387 MNRRLCARLWNHFPG
+387 MNKRLCARLWNFFPG
-402 QAERVGKM
+402 EAERVGRM
-410 AIISYGYIHMANLC
+410 AIIAYGYIHMANLC
-424 VAMTFNTNGVSQL
+424 VAMTFSTNGVSKL
-437 HGDILKAE
+437 HGDILKQE
-445 TFHDFNLVMPEK
+445 TFHDFYLVMPEK

-468 RWLMACNPELTDLI
+468 RWLMACNPALTKLI
-482 CQAIGTDWIK
+482 CDTIGTDWVK
-492 DTQQLQLL
+492 DPELL
-500 KPYADDAAFREQFA
+500 HDLAPYADDAAFREQFEKIKHNN
-514 KVKQHNKERLARF
+514 KVRLSNF
-527 LKAHQGTDVDPSY
+527 LKEHQGAIVDPNF

-550 EYKRQMLNALHCLVL
+550 EYKRQMLNALHILVL
-565 YNRIVNDPSFTMQPR
+565 YNRIVNDPNFTMHPR
-580 TFIFGSKAA
+580 VFIFGSKAA

-598 IRFINA
+598 IRFINGLSA
-604 LSRLIDKHPRARTML
+604 LIAKHPRASKML

-633 ILIPATEVSEQLS
+633 LLIPATEISEQIS

-660 MMNGAVTIGTMD
+660 MMNGAITIGTMD

-702 ERSYNPMS
+702 ERNYNPMT
-710 IFETNAE
+710 IFETNQE
-717 LRQALTQMIDGT
+717 LRLALTQMIDGT
-729 VMPEAPGA
+729 VLPDAPSA

-747 GDYGSMGDPYFV
+747 GDWGNMADPFFV

-793 SGVFST
+793 SGVFSS

-807 DTIWHLQPLKQ
+807 DTIWHLDPLK
-818 HSGTPQG
+818 
-825 ALPLDPGRDAVP
+825 
-837 APCEGT
+837 
-843 SSLSKP
+843 
-849 ILAIFLGFF
+849 
-858 LVNSRACDL
+858 
-867 RPDIASSLSGLFR
+867 
-880 TRLRKR
+880 RK
-886 FRHPYLMQGR
+886 G
-896 TIP
+896 

>member
-1 MPTTRF
+1 MPTTSF

-21 RYNGRTLEEASN
+21 RYNGRTIEEASN
-33 AQIYRALAST
+33 GQIYRALAST

-58 RKHNNNKRLYYL
+58 RKTNNNKRLFYL

-77 RSLYTNILNLC
+77 RSLYTNILNLVSLD
-88 ATKEYKA
+88 AYKQA
-95 AIDELGI
+95 LDELHI
-102 DIDAVLK
+102 DVDKVLQ

-189 HVDMV
+189 HVEMGN
-194 EEQGRLVFK
+194 ENGRTVFR

-234 ARSPKRMDLGS
+234 ARAPKRIDLSDFNHGH
-245 FGRGQYVQ
+245 YVQ
-253 ATEEKELAEA
+253 ASEEKELAEA

-295 MLRDFKKLHGTQWH
+295 ILKDFKKLTGTNWSK
-309 LLPEKVCVHVN
+309 LPEKVVIHIN

-328 PELMRLLIDEE
+328 PELMRLLMDEE
-339 GLGWDEAQAIVS
+339 GLGWDEAQQIVS
-351 KTIAY
+351 RTMAY

-387 MNRRLCARLWNHFPG
+387 MNKRLCARLWNFFPG
-402 QAERVGKM
+402 EAERVGRM
-410 AIISYGYIHMANLC
+410 AIIAYGYIHMANLC
-424 VAMTFNTNGVSQL
+424 VAMTFSTNGVSKL
-437 HGDILKAE
+437 HGDILKQE
-445 TFHDFNLVMPEK
+445 TFHDFYLVMPEK

-468 RWLMACNPELTDLI
+468 RWLMACNPELTKLI
-482 CQAIGTDWIK
+482 CDTIGTDWVK
-492 DTQQLQLL
+492 DPELL
-500 KPYADDAAFREQFA
+500 HDLAPYADDAAFREQFEKIKHNN
-514 KVKQHNKERLARF
+514 KVRLSNF
-527 LKAHQGTDVDPSY
+527 LKEHQGAIVDPNF

-550 EYKRQMLNALHCLVL
+550 EYKRQMLNALHILVL
-565 YNRIVNDPSFTMQPR
+565 YNRIVNDPNFTMQPR
-580 TFIFGSKAA
+580 VFIFGSKAA
-589 PGYNRAKQI
+589 PGYNRAKLI
-598 IRFINA
+598 IRFINGLSA
-604 LSRLIDKHPRARTML
+604 LIAKHPRASKML

-633 ILIPATEVSEQLS
+633 LLIPATEISEQIS

-660 MMNGAVTIGTMD
+660 MMNGAITIGTMD

-702 ERSYNPMS
+702 ERNYNPMT
-710 IFETNAE
+710 IFETNQE
-717 LRQALTQMIDGT
+717 LRLALTQMIDGT
-729 VMPEAPGA
+729 VLPDAPSA

-747 GDYGSMGDPYFV
+747 GDWGNMADPFFV

-793 SGVFST
+793 SGVFCS

-807 DTIWHLQPLKQ
+807 DTIWHLDPLK
-818 HSGTPQG
+818 
-825 ALPLDPGRDAVP
+825 
-837 APCEGT
+837 
-843 SSLSKP
+843 
-849 ILAIFLGFF
+849 
-858 LVNSRACDL
+858 
-867 RPDIASSLSGLFR
+867 
-880 TRLRKR
+880 RKV
-886 FRHPYLMQGR
+886 
-896 TIP
+896 

>member
-1 MPTTRF
+1 MPTTSF

-21 RYNGRTLEEASN
+21 RYNGRTIEEASN
-33 AQIYRALAST
+33 GQIYRALAST

-58 RKHNNNKRLYYL
+58 RKTNNNKRLFYL

-77 RSLYTNILNLC
+77 RSLYTNILNLVSLD
-88 ATKEYKA
+88 AYKQA
-95 AIDELGI
+95 LDELHI
-102 DIDAVLK
+102 DVDKVLQ

-189 HVDMV
+189 HVEMGN
-194 EEQGRLVFK
+194 ENGRTVFR

-234 ARSPKRMDLGS
+234 ARAPKRIDLSDFNHGH
-245 FGRGQYVQ
+245 YVQ
-253 ATEEKELAEA
+253 ASEEKELAEA

-295 MLRDFKKLHGTQWH
+295 ILKDFKKLNGTNWSK
-309 LLPEKVCVHVN
+309 LPEKVVIHIN

-328 PELMRLLIDEE
+328 PELMRLLMDEE
-339 GLGWDEAQAIVS
+339 GLGWDEAQQIVS
-351 KTIAY
+351 RTMAY

-387 MNRRLCARLWNHFPG
+387 MNKRLCARLWNFFPG
-402 QAERVGKM
+402 EAERVGLM
-410 AIISYGYIHMANLC
+410 AIIAYGYIHMANLC
-424 VAMTFNTNGVSQL
+424 VAMTFSTNGVSKL
-437 HGDILKAE
+437 HGDILKQE
-445 TFHDFNLVMPEK
+445 TFHDFYLVMPEK

-468 RWLMACNPELTDLI
+468 RWLMACNPELTKLI
-482 CQAIGTDWIK
+482 CDTIGTDWVK
-492 DTQQLQLL
+492 DPELL
-500 KPYADDAAFREQFA
+500 HDLAPYADDAAFREQFEKIKHNN
-514 KVKQHNKERLARF
+514 KVRLSNF
-527 LKAHQGTDVDPSY
+527 LKEHQGAIVDPNF

-550 EYKRQMLNALHCLVL
+550 EYKRQMLNALHILVL

-580 TFIFGSKAA
+580 VFIFGSKAA
-589 PGYNRAKQI
+589 PGYNRAKLI
-598 IRFINA
+598 IRFINGLSA
-604 LSRLIDKHPRARTML
+604 LIAKHPRASKML

-633 ILIPATEVSEQLS
+633 MLIPATEISEQIS

-660 MMNGAVTIGTMD
+660 MMNGAITIGTMD

-702 ERSYNPMS
+702 ERNYNPMT
-710 IFETNAE
+710 IFETNQE
-717 LRQALTQMIDGT
+717 LRLALTQMIDGT
-729 VMPEAPGA
+729 VLPDAPSA

-747 GDYGSMGDPYFV
+747 GDWGNMADPFFV

-793 SGVFST
+793 SGVFCS

-807 DTIWHLQPLKQ
+807 DTIWHLDPLK
-818 HSGTPQG
+818 
-825 ALPLDPGRDAVP
+825 
-837 APCEGT
+837 
-843 SSLSKP
+843 
-849 ILAIFLGFF
+849 
-858 LVNSRACDL
+858 
-867 RPDIASSLSGLFR
+867 
-880 TRLRKR
+880 RKV
-886 FRHPYLMQGR
+886 
-896 TIP
+896 

>member
-1 MPTTRF
+1 MPTTSF

-21 RYNGRTLEEASN
+21 RYNGRTIEEASN
-33 AQIYRALAST
+33 GQIYRALAST

-58 RKHNNNKRLYYL
+58 RKTNNNKRLFYL

-77 RSLYTNILNLC
+77 RSLYTNILNLVSLD
-88 ATKEYKA
+88 AYKQA
-95 AIDELGI
+95 LDELHI
-102 DIDAVLK
+102 DVDKVLQ

-189 HVDMV
+189 HVEMGN
-194 EEQGRLVFK
+194 ENGRTVFR

-234 ARSPKRMDLGS
+234 ARAPKRIDLSDFNHGH
-245 FGRGQYVQ
+245 YVQ
-253 ATEEKELAEA
+253 ASEEKELAEA

-295 MLRDFKKLHGTQWH
+295 ILKDFKKLNGTNWSK
-309 LLPEKVCVHVN
+309 LPEKVVIHIN

-328 PELMRLLIDEE
+328 PELMRLLMDEE
-339 GLGWDEAQAIVS
+339 GLGWDEAQQIVS
-351 KTIAY
+351 RTMAY

-387 MNRRLCARLWNHFPG
+387 MNKRLCARLWNFFPG
-402 QAERVGKM
+402 EAERVGRM
-410 AIISYGYIHMANLC
+410 AIIAYGYIHMANLC
-424 VAMTFNTNGVSQL
+424 VAMTFSTNGVSKL
-437 HGDILKAE
+437 HGDILKQE
-445 TFHDFNLVMPEK
+445 TFHDFYLVMPEK

-468 RWLMACNPELTDLI
+468 RWLMACNPELTKLI
-482 CQAIGTDWIK
+482 CDTIGTDWVK
-492 DTQQLQLL
+492 DPELL
-500 KPYADDAAFREQFA
+500 HDLAPYADDAAFREQFEKIKHNN
-514 KVKQHNKERLARF
+514 KVRLSNF
-527 LKAHQGTDVDPSY
+527 LKEHQGAIVDPNF

-550 EYKRQMLNALHCLVL
+550 EYKRQMLNALHILVL
-565 YNRIVNDPSFTMQPR
+565 YNRIVNDPNFTMHPR
-580 TFIFGSKAA
+580 VFIFGSKAA

-598 IRFINA
+598 IRFINGLSA
-604 LSRLIDKHPRARTML
+604 LIAKHPRASKML

-633 ILIPATEVSEQLS
+633 LLIPATEISEQIS

-660 MMNGAVTIGTMD
+660 MMNGAITIGTMD

-702 ERSYNPMS
+702 ERNYNPMT
-710 IFETNAE
+710 IFETNQE
-717 LRQALTQMIDGT
+717 LRLALTQMIDGT
-729 VMPEAPGA
+729 VLPDAPSA

-747 GDYGSMGDPYFV
+747 GDWGNMADPFFV

-793 SGVFST
+793 SGVFSS

-807 DTIWHLQPLKQ
+807 DTIWHLDPLK
-818 HSGTPQG
+818 
-825 ALPLDPGRDAVP
+825 
-837 APCEGT
+837 
-843 SSLSKP
+843 
-849 ILAIFLGFF
+849 
-858 LVNSRACDL
+858 
-867 RPDIASSLSGLFR
+867 
-880 TRLRKR
+880 RK
-886 FRHPYLMQGR
+886 G
-896 TIP
+896 

>member
-1 MPTTRF
+1 MPTTSF

-21 RYNGRTLEEASN
+21 RYNGRTIEEASN
-33 AQIYRALAST
+33 GQIYRALAST

-58 RKHNNNKRLYYL
+58 RKTNNNKRLFYL

-77 RSLYTNILNLC
+77 RSLYTNILNLVSLD
-88 ATKEYKA
+88 AYKQA
-95 AIDELGI
+95 LDELHI
-102 DIDAVLK
+102 DVDKVLQK
-109 EEPEP
+109 EPEP

-189 HVDMV
+189 HVEMGN
-194 EEQGRLVFK
+194 ENGRTVFR

-234 ARSPKRMDLGS
+234 ARAPKRIDLSDFNHGH
-245 FGRGQYVQ
+245 YVQ
-253 ATEEKELAEA
+253 ASEEKELAEA

-295 MLRDFKKLHGTQWH
+295 ILKDFKKLNGTNWSK
-309 LLPEKVCVHVN
+309 LPEKVVIHIN

-328 PELMRLLIDEE
+328 PELMRLLMDEE
-339 GLGWDEAQAIVS
+339 GLGWDEAQQIVS
-351 KTIAY
+351 RTMAY

-387 MNRRLCARLWNHFPG
+387 MNKRLCARLWNFFPG
-402 QAERVGKM
+402 EAERVGRM
-410 AIISYGYIHMANLC
+410 AIIAYGYIHMANLC
-424 VAMTFNTNGVSQL
+424 VAMTFSTNGVSKL
-437 HGDILKAE
+437 HGDILKQE
-445 TFHDFNLVMPEK
+445 TFHDFYLVMPEK

-468 RWLMACNPELTDLI
+468 RWLMACNPELTKLI
-482 CQAIGTDWIK
+482 CDTIGTDWVK
-492 DTQQLQLL
+492 DPELL
-500 KPYADDAAFREQFA
+500 HDLAPYADDAAFREQFEKIKHNN
-514 KVKQHNKERLARF
+514 KVRLSNF
-527 LKAHQGTDVDPSY
+527 LKEHQGAIVDPNF

-550 EYKRQMLNALHCLVL
+550 EYKRQMLNALHILVL

-580 TFIFGSKAA
+580 VFIFGSKAA
-589 PGYNRAKQI
+589 PGYNRAKLI
-598 IRFINA
+598 IRFINGLSA
-604 LSRLIDKHPRARTML
+604 LIAKHPRASKML

-633 ILIPATEVSEQLS
+633 LLIPATEISEQIS

-660 MMNGAVTIGTMD
+660 MMNGAITIGTMD

-702 ERSYNPMS
+702 ERNYNPMT
-710 IFETNAE
+710 IFETNQE
-717 LRQALTQMIDGT
+717 LRLALTQMIDGT
-729 VMPEAPGA
+729 VLPDAPSA

-747 GDYGSMGDPYFV
+747 GDWGNMADPFFV

-793 SGVFST
+793 SGVFCS

-807 DTIWHLQPLKQ
+807 DTIWHLDPLK
-818 HSGTPQG
+818 
-825 ALPLDPGRDAVP
+825 
-837 APCEGT
+837 
-843 SSLSKP
+843 
-849 ILAIFLGFF
+849 
-858 LVNSRACDL
+858 
-867 RPDIASSLSGLFR
+867 
-880 TRLRKR
+880 RKV
-886 FRHPYLMQGR
+886 
-896 TIP
+896 

>member
-1 MPTTRF
+1 MPTTSF

-21 RYNGRTLEEASN
+21 RYNGRTIEEASN
-33 AQIYRALAST
+33 GQIYRALAST

-58 RKHNNNKRLYYL
+58 RKTNNNKRLFYL

-77 RSLYTNILNLC
+77 RSLYTNILNLVSLD
-88 ATKEYKA
+88 AYKQA
-95 AIDELGI
+95 LDELHI
-102 DIDAVLK
+102 DVDKVLQ

-189 HVDMV
+189 HVEMGN
-194 EEQGRLVFK
+194 ENGRTVFR

-234 ARSPKRMDLGS
+234 ARAPKRIDLSDFNHGH
-245 FGRGQYVQ
+245 YVQ
-253 ATEEKELAEA
+253 ASEEKELAEA

-295 MLRDFKKLHGTQWH
+295 ILKDFKKLNGTNWSK
-309 LLPEKVCVHVN
+309 LPEKVVIHIN

-328 PELMRLLIDEE
+328 PELMRLLMDEE
-339 GLGWDEAQAIVS
+339 GLGWDEAQQIVS
-351 KTIAY
+351 RTMAY

-387 MNRRLCARLWNHFPG
+387 MNKRLCARLWNFFPG
-402 QAERVGKM
+402 EAERVGRM
-410 AIISYGYIHMANLC
+410 AIIAYGYIHMANLC
-424 VAMTFNTNGVSQL
+424 VAMTFSTNGVSKL
-437 HGDILKAE
+437 HGDILKQE
-445 TFHDFNLVMPEK
+445 TFHDFYLVMPEK

-468 RWLMACNPELTDLI
+468 RWLMACNPELTKLI
-482 CQAIGTDWIK
+482 CDTIGTDWVK
-492 DTQQLQLL
+492 DPELL
-500 KPYADDAAFREQFA
+500 HDLAPYADDAAFREQFEKIKHNN
-514 KVKQHNKERLARF
+514 KVRLSNF
-527 LKAHQGTDVDPSY
+527 LKEHQGAIVDPDF

-550 EYKRQMLNALHCLVL
+550 EYKRQMLNALHILVL
-565 YNRIVNDPSFTMQPR
+565 YNRIVNDPNFTMHPR
-580 TFIFGSKAA
+580 VFIFGSKAA

-598 IRFINA
+598 IRFINGLSA
-604 LSRLIDKHPRARTML
+604 LIAKHPRASKML

-633 ILIPATEVSEQLS
+633 MLIPATEISEQIS

-654 TGNMKY
+654 TGNMKF
-660 MMNGAVTIGTMD
+660 MMNGAITIGTMD

-702 ERSYNPMS
+702 ERNYNPMT
-710 IFETNAE
+710 IFETNQE
-717 LRQALTQMIDGT
+717 LRLAMTQMIDGT
-729 VMPEAPGA
+729 VLPDAPSA

-747 GDYGSMGDPYFV
+747 GDWGNMADPFFV

-793 SGVFST
+793 SGVFSS

-807 DTIWHLQPLKQ
+807 DTIWHLDPLK
-818 HSGTPQG
+818 
-825 ALPLDPGRDAVP
+825 
-837 APCEGT
+837 
-843 SSLSKP
+843 
-849 ILAIFLGFF
+849 
-858 LVNSRACDL
+858 
-867 RPDIASSLSGLFR
+867 
-880 TRLRKR
+880 RKV
-886 FRHPYLMQGR
+886 
-896 TIP
+896 

>member
-1 MPTTRF
+1 MPTTSF

-21 RYNGRTLEEASN
+21 RYNGRTIEEASN
-33 AQIYRALAST
+33 GQIYRALAST

-58 RKHNNNKRLYYL
+58 RKTNNNKRLFYL

-77 RSLYTNILNLC
+77 RSLYTNILNLVSLD
-88 ATKEYKA
+88 AYKQA
-95 AIDELGI
+95 LDELHI
-102 DIDAVLK
+102 DVDKVLQ

-189 HVDMV
+189 HVEMGN
-194 EEQGRLVFK
+194 ENGRTVFR

-234 ARSPKRMDLGS
+234 ARAPKRIDLSDFNHGH
-245 FGRGQYVQ
+245 YVQ
-253 ATEEKELAEA
+253 ASEEKELAEA

-295 MLRDFKKLHGTQWH
+295 ILKDFKKLNGTNWSK
-309 LLPEKVCVHVN
+309 LPEKVVIHIN

-328 PELMRLLIDEE
+328 PELMRLLMDEE
-339 GLGWDEAQAIVS
+339 GLGWDEAQQIVS
-351 KTIAY
+351 RTMAY

-387 MNRRLCARLWNHFPG
+387 MNKRLCARLWNFFPG
-402 QAERVGKM
+402 EAERVGRM
-410 AIISYGYIHMANLC
+410 AIIAYGYIHMANLC
-424 VAMTFNTNGVSQL
+424 VAMTFSTNGVSQL
-437 HGDILKAE
+437 HGDILKQE
-445 TFHDFNLVMPEK
+445 TFHDFYLVMPEK

-468 RWLMACNPELTDLI
+468 RWLMACNPQLTKLI
-482 CQAIGTDWIK
+482 CDTIGTNWVK
-492 DTQQLQLL
+492 DPELL
-500 KPYADDAAFREQFA
+500 HDLAPYADDAAFREQFEKIKHNN
-514 KVKQHNKERLARF
+514 KVRLSNF
-527 LKAHQGTDVDPSY
+527 LKEHQGAIVDPDF

-550 EYKRQMLNALHCLVL
+550 EYKRQMLNALHILVL
-565 YNRIVNDPSFTMQPR
+565 YNRIVNDPNFTMQPR
-580 TFIFGSKAA
+580 VFIFGSKAA

-598 IRFINA
+598 IRFINGLSA
-604 LSRLIDKHPRARTML
+604 LIAKHPRASKML

-633 ILIPATEVSEQLS
+633 MLIPATEISEQIS

-660 MMNGAVTIGTMD
+660 MMNGAITIGTMD

-702 ERSYNPMS
+702 ERNYNPMT
-710 IFETNAE
+710 IFETNQE
-717 LRQALTQMIDGT
+717 LRLAMTQMIDGT
-729 VMPEAPGA
+729 VLPDAPSA

-747 GDYGSMGDPYFV
+747 GDWGNMADPFFV

-793 SGVFST
+793 SGVFSS

-807 DTIWHLQPLKQ
+807 DTIWHLDPLK
-818 HSGTPQG
+818 
-825 ALPLDPGRDAVP
+825 
-837 APCEGT
+837 
-843 SSLSKP
+843 
-849 ILAIFLGFF
+849 
-858 LVNSRACDL
+858 
-867 RPDIASSLSGLFR
+867 
-880 TRLRKR
+880 RK
-886 FRHPYLMQGR
+886 G
-896 TIP
+896 

>member
-1 MPTTRF
+1 MPTTSF

-21 RYNGRTLEEASN
+21 RYNGRTIEEASN
-33 AQIYRALAST
+33 GQIYRALAST

-58 RKHNNNKRLYYL
+58 RKTNNNKRLFYL

-77 RSLYTNILNLC
+77 RSLYTNILNLVSLD
-88 ATKEYKA
+88 AYKQA
-95 AIDELGI
+95 LDELHI
-102 DIDAVLK
+102 DVDKVLQ

-189 HVDMV
+189 HVEMGN
-194 EEQGRLVFK
+194 ENGRTVFR

-234 ARSPKRMDLGS
+234 ARAPKRIDLSDFNHGH
-245 FGRGQYVQ
+245 YVQ
-253 ATEEKELAEA
+253 ASEEKELAEA

-295 MLRDFKKLHGTQWH
+295 ILKDFKKLNGTNWSK
-309 LLPEKVCVHVN
+309 LPEKVVIHIN

-328 PELMRLLIDEE
+328 PELMRLLMDEE
-339 GLGWDEAQAIVS
+339 GLGWDEAQQIVS
-351 KTIAY
+351 RTMAY

-387 MNRRLCARLWNHFPG
+387 MNKRLCARLWNFFPG
-402 QAERVGKM
+402 EAERVGRM
-410 AIISYGYIHMANLC
+410 AIIAYGYIHMANLC
-424 VAMTFNTNGVSQL
+424 VAMTFSTNGVSKL
-437 HGDILKAE
+437 HGDILKQE
-445 TFHDFNLVMPEK
+445 TFHDFYLVMPEK

-468 RWLMACNPELTDLI
+468 RWLMACNPELTKLI
-482 CQAIGTDWIK
+482 CDTIGTDWVK
-492 DTQQLQLL
+492 DPELL
-500 KPYADDAAFREQFA
+500 HDLAPYADDAAFREQFEKIKHNN
-514 KVKQHNKERLARF
+514 KVRLSNF
-527 LKAHQGTDVDPSY
+527 LKEHQGAIVDPNF

-550 EYKRQMLNALHCLVL
+550 EYKRQMLNALHILVL
-565 YNRIVNDPSFTMQPR
+565 YNRIVNDPNFTMHPR
-580 TFIFGSKAA
+580 VFIFGSKAA

-598 IRFINA
+598 IRFINGLSA
-604 LSRLIDKHPRARTML
+604 LIAKHPRASKML

-633 ILIPATEVSEQLS
+633 LLIPATEISEQIS

-660 MMNGAVTIGTMD
+660 MMNGAITIGTMD
-672 GANVEISEQVG
+672 GANVEISQQVG
-683 MDNIYIFGMRS
+683 NDNIYIFGQTS
-694 DTVLDMYR
+694 DQVIHRYDAGDYCAAQWYEGDPNIRRAIDFLTSPEMLAAGHEENLKRLHD
-702 ERSYNPMS
+702 ELINKDWFQTLPD
-710 IFETNAE
+710 FNAYVV
-717 LRQALTQMIDGT
+717 RKGQAL
-729 VMPEAPGA
+729 
-737 LQDLYHSLLI
+737 S
-747 GDYGSMGDPYFV
+747 
-759 LKDFGSYSMAQRRID
+759 
-774 ADYADRDKWNRMA
+774 DYACDPLGWRKKC
-787 VINTAM
+787 VINIAKAGM
-793 SGVFST
+793 FSS
-799 DRTIREYN
+799 DRTIAEYN
-807 DTIWHLQPLKQ
+807 DDIWHL
-818 HSGTPQG
+818 G
-825 ALPLDPGRDAVP
+825 
-837 APCEGT
+837 E
-843 SSLSKP
+843 
-849 ILAIFLGFF
+849 
-858 LVNSRACDL
+858 
-867 RPDIASSLSGLFR
+867 
-880 TRLRKR
+880 
-886 FRHPYLMQGR
+886 
-896 TIP
+896 

>member
-1 MPTTRF
+1 MPTTSF

-21 RYNGRTLEEASN
+21 RYNGRTIEEASN
-33 AQIYRALAST
+33 GQIYRALAST

-58 RKHNNNKRLYYL
+58 RKTNNNKRLFYL

-77 RSLYTNILNLC
+77 RSLYTNILNLVSLD
-88 ATKEYKA
+88 AYKQA
-95 AIDELGI
+95 LDELHI
-102 DIDAVLK
+102 DVDKVLQ

-189 HVDMV
+189 HVEMGN
-194 EEQGRLVFK
+194 ENGRTVFR

-234 ARSPKRMDLGS
+234 ARAPKRIDLSDFNHGH
-245 FGRGQYVQ
+245 YVQ
-253 ATEEKELAEA
+253 ASEEKELAEA

-295 MLRDFKKLHGTQWH
+295 ILKDFKKLNGTNWSK
-309 LLPEKVCVHVN
+309 LPEKVVIHIN

-328 PELMRLLIDEE
+328 PELMRLLMDEE
-339 GLGWDEAQAIVS
+339 GLGWDEAQQIVS
-351 KTIAY
+351 RTMAY

-387 MNRRLCARLWNHFPG
+387 MNKRLCARLWNFFPG
-402 QAERVGKM
+402 EAERVGRM
-410 AIISYGYIHMANLC
+410 AIIAYGYIHMANLC
-424 VAMTFNTNGVSQL
+424 VAMTFSTNGVSKL
-437 HGDILKAE
+437 HGDILKQE
-445 TFHDFNLVMPEK
+445 TFHDFYLVMPEK

-468 RWLMACNPELTDLI
+468 RWLMACNPELTKLI
-482 CQAIGTDWIK
+482 CDTIGTDWVK
-492 DTQQLQLL
+492 DPELL
-500 KPYADDAAFREQFA
+500 HDLAPYADDAAFREQFEKIKHNN
-514 KVKQHNKERLARF
+514 KVRLSNILKE
-527 LKAHQGTDVDPSY
+527 HQGAIVDPNY

-550 EYKRQMLNALHCLVL
+550 EYKRQMLNALHILVL
-565 YNRIVNDPSFTMQPR
+565 YNRIVNDPNFTMHPR
-580 TFIFGSKAA
+580 VFIFGSKAA

-598 IRFINA
+598 IRFINGLSA
-604 LSRLIDKHPRARTML
+604 LIAKHPRASKML

-633 ILIPATEVSEQLS
+633 LLIPATEISEQIS

-654 TGNMKY
+654 TGNMKF
-660 MMNGAVTIGTMD
+660 MMNGAITIGTMD

-702 ERSYNPMS
+702 ERNYNPMT
-710 IFETNAE
+710 IFETNQE
-717 LRQALTQMIDGT
+717 LRLALTQMIDGT
-729 VMPEAPGA
+729 VLPDAPSA

-747 GDYGSMGDPYFV
+747 GDWGNMADPFFV

-793 SGVFST
+793 SGVFCS

-807 DTIWHLQPLKQ
+807 DTIWHLDPLK
-818 HSGTPQG
+818 
-825 ALPLDPGRDAVP
+825 
-837 APCEGT
+837 
-843 SSLSKP
+843 
-849 ILAIFLGFF
+849 
-858 LVNSRACDL
+858 
-867 RPDIASSLSGLFR
+867 
-880 TRLRKR
+880 RKV
-886 FRHPYLMQGR
+886 
-896 TIP
+896 

>member
-1 MPTTRF
+1 MPTTSF

-21 RYNGRTLEEASN
+21 RYNGRTIEEASN
-33 AQIYRALAST
+33 GQIYRALAST

-58 RKHNNNKRLYYL
+58 RKTNNNKRLFYL

-77 RSLYTNILNLC
+77 RSLYTNILNLVSLD
-88 ATKEYKA
+88 AYKQA
-95 AIDELGI
+95 LDELHI
-102 DIDAVLK
+102 DVDKVLQ

-189 HVDMV
+189 HVEMGN
-194 EEQGRLVFK
+194 ENGRTVFR

-234 ARSPKRMDLGS
+234 ARAPKRIDLSDFNHGH
-245 FGRGQYVQ
+245 YVQ
-253 ATEEKELAEA
+253 ASEEKELAEA

-295 MLRDFKKLHGTQWH
+295 ILKDFKKLNGTNWSK
-309 LLPEKVCVHVN
+309 LPEKVVIHIN

-328 PELMRLLIDEE
+328 PELMRLLMDEE
-339 GLGWDEAQAIVS
+339 SLGWDEAQQIVS
-351 KTIAY
+351 RTMAY

-387 MNRRLCARLWNHFPG
+387 MNKRLCARLWNFFPG
-402 QAERVGKM
+402 EAERVGRM
-410 AIISYGYIHMANLC
+410 AIIAYGYIHMANLC
-424 VAMTFNTNGVSQL
+424 VAMTFSTNGVSKL
-437 HGDILKAE
+437 HGDILKQE
-445 TFHDFNLVMPEK
+445 TFHDFYLVMPEK

-468 RWLMACNPELTDLI
+468 RWLMACNPELTKLI
-482 CQAIGTDWIK
+482 CDTIGTDWVK
-492 DTQQLQLL
+492 DPELL
-500 KPYADDAAFREQFA
+500 HDLAPYADDAAFREQFEKIKHNN
-514 KVKQHNKERLARF
+514 KVRLSNF
-527 LKAHQGTDVDPSY
+527 LKEHQGAIVDPNF

-550 EYKRQMLNALHCLVL
+550 EYKRQMLNALHILVL
-565 YNRIVNDPSFTMQPR
+565 YNRIVNDPNFTMHPR
-580 TFIFGSKAA
+580 VFIFGSKAA

-598 IRFINA
+598 IRFINGLSA
-604 LSRLIDKHPRARTML
+604 LIAKHPRASKML

-633 ILIPATEVSEQLS
+633 LLIPATEISEQIS

-660 MMNGAVTIGTMD
+660 MMNGAITIGTMD

-702 ERSYNPMS
+702 ERNYNPMT
-710 IFETNAE
+710 IFETNQE
-717 LRQALTQMIDGT
+717 LRLALTQMIDGT
-729 VMPEAPGA
+729 VLPDAPSA
-737 LQDLYHSLLI
+737 LQDCI
-747 GDYGSMGDPYFV
+747 
-759 LKDFGSYSMAQRRID
+759 
-774 ADYADRDKWNRMA
+774 
-787 VINTAM
+787 TA
-793 SGVFST
+793 
-799 DRTIREYN
+799 
-807 DTIWHLQPLKQ
+807 
-818 HSGTPQG
+818 
-825 ALPLDPGRDAVP
+825 
-837 APCEGT
+837 C
-843 SSLSKP
+843 
-849 ILAIFLGFF
+849 
-858 LVNSRACDL
+858 
-867 RPDIASSLSGLFR
+867 
-880 TRLRKR
+880 
-886 FRHPYLMQGR
+886 
-896 TIP
+896 

>member
-1 MPTTRF
+1 MPTTSF

-21 RYNGRTLEEASN
+21 RYNGRTIEEASN
-33 AQIYRALAST
+33 GQIYRALAST

-58 RKHNNNKRLYYL
+58 RKTNNNKRLFYL

-77 RSLYTNILNLC
+77 RSLYTNILNLVSLD
-88 ATKEYKA
+88 AYKQA
-95 AIDELGI
+95 LDELHI
-102 DIDAVLK
+102 DVDKVLQ

-189 HVDMV
+189 HVEMGN
-194 EEQGRLVFK
+194 ENGRTVFR

-234 ARSPKRMDLGS
+234 ARAPKRIDLSDFNHGH
-245 FGRGQYVQ
+245 YVQ
-253 ATEEKELAEA
+253 ASEEKELAEA

-295 MLRDFKKLHGTQWH
+295 ILKDFKKLNGTNWSK
-309 LLPEKVCVHVN
+309 LPQKVVIHIN

-328 PELMRLLIDEE
+328 PELMRLLMDEE
-339 GLGWDEAQAIVS
+339 GLGWDEAQQIVS
-351 KTIAY
+351 RTMAY

-387 MNRRLCARLWNHFPG
+387 MNKRLCARLWNFFPG
-402 QAERVGKM
+402 EAERVGRM
-410 AIISYGYIHMANLC
+410 AIIAYGYIHMANLC
-424 VAMTFNTNGVSQL
+424 VAMTFSTNGVSKL
-437 HGDILKAE
+437 HGDILKQE
-445 TFHDFNLVMPEK
+445 TFHDFYLVMPEK

-468 RWLMACNPELTDLI
+468 RWLMACNPELTKLI
-482 CQAIGTDWIK
+482 CDTIGTDWVK
-492 DTQQLQLL
+492 DPELL
-500 KPYADDAAFREQFA
+500 HDLAPYADDAAFREQFEKIKHNN
-514 KVKQHNKERLARF
+514 KVRLSNF
-527 LKAHQGTDVDPSY
+527 LKEHQGAIVDPNF

-550 EYKRQMLNALHCLVL
+550 EYKRQMLNALHILVL
-565 YNRIVNDPSFTMQPR
+565 YNRIVNDPNFTMHPR
-580 TFIFGSKAA
+580 VFIFGSKAA

-598 IRFINA
+598 IRFINGLSA
-604 LSRLIDKHPRARTML
+604 LIAKHPRASKML

-633 ILIPATEVSEQLS
+633 LLIPATEISEQIS

-660 MMNGAVTIGTMD
+660 MMNGAITIGTMD

-702 ERSYNPMS
+702 ERNYNPMT
-710 IFETNAE
+710 IFETNQE
-717 LRQALTQMIDGT
+717 LRLALTQMIDGT
-729 VMPEAPGA
+729 VLPDAPSA

-747 GDYGSMGDPYFV
+747 GDWGNMADPFFV

-793 SGVFST
+793 SGVFSS

-807 DTIWHLQPLKQ
+807 DTIWHLDPLK
-818 HSGTPQG
+818 
-825 ALPLDPGRDAVP
+825 
-837 APCEGT
+837 
-843 SSLSKP
+843 
-849 ILAIFLGFF
+849 
-858 LVNSRACDL
+858 
-867 RPDIASSLSGLFR
+867 
-880 TRLRKR
+880 RK
-886 FRHPYLMQGR
+886 G
-896 TIP
+896 

>member
-1 MPTTRF
+1 MPTTSF

-21 RYNGRTLEEASN
+21 RYNGRTIEEASN
-33 AQIYRALAST
+33 GQIYRALAST

-58 RKHNNNKRLYYL
+58 RKTNNNKRLFYL

-77 RSLYTNILNLC
+77 RSLYTNILNLVSLD
-88 ATKEYKA
+88 AYKQA
-95 AIDELGI
+95 LDELHI
-102 DIDAVLK
+102 DVDKVLQ

-189 HVDMV
+189 HVEMGN
-194 EEQGRLVFK
+194 ENGRTVFR

-234 ARSPKRMDLGS
+234 ARAPKRIDLSDFNHGH
-245 FGRGQYVQ
+245 YVQ
-253 ATEEKELAEA
+253 ASEEKELAEA

-295 MLRDFKKLHGTQWH
+295 ILKDFKKLNGTNWSK
-309 LLPEKVCVHVN
+309 LPEKVVIHIN

-328 PELMRLLIDEE
+328 PELMRLLMDEE
-339 GLGWDEAQAIVS
+339 GLGWDEAQQIVS
-351 KTIAY
+351 RTMAY

-387 MNRRLCARLWNHFPG
+387 MNKRLCARLWNFFPG
-402 QAERVGKM
+402 EAERVGRM
-410 AIISYGYIHMANLC
+410 AIIAYGYIHMANLC
-424 VAMTFNTNGVSQL
+424 VAMTFSTNGVSKL
-437 HGDILKAE
+437 HGDILKQE
-445 TFHDFNLVMPEK
+445 TFHDFYLVMPEK

-468 RWLMACNPELTDLI
+468 RWLMACNPQLTKLI
-482 CQAIGTDWIK
+482 CDTIGTDWVK
-492 DTQQLQLL
+492 DPELL
-500 KPYADDAAFREQFA
+500 HDLAPYADDAAFREQFEKIKHSN
-514 KVKQHNKERLARF
+514 KVRLSNF
-527 LKAHQGTDVDPSY
+527 LKEHQGAIVDPDF

-550 EYKRQMLNALHCLVL
+550 EYKRQMLNALHILVL

-580 TFIFGSKAA
+580 VFIFGSKAA
-589 PGYNRAKQI
+589 PGYNRAKLI
-598 IRFINA
+598 IRFINGLSA
-604 LSRLIDKHPRARTML
+604 LIAKHPRASKML

-633 ILIPATEVSEQLS
+633 LLIPATEISEQIS

-660 MMNGAVTIGTMD
+660 MMNGAITIGTMD

-702 ERSYNPMS
+702 ERNYNPMT
-710 IFETNAE
+710 IFETNQE
-717 LRQALTQMIDGT
+717 LRLALTQMIDGT
-729 VMPEAPGA
+729 VLPDAPSA

-747 GDYGSMGDPYFV
+747 GDWGNMADPFFV

-793 SGVFST
+793 SGVFCS

-807 DTIWHLQPLKQ
+807 DTIWHLDPLK
-818 HSGTPQG
+818 
-825 ALPLDPGRDAVP
+825 
-837 APCEGT
+837 
-843 SSLSKP
+843 
-849 ILAIFLGFF
+849 
-858 LVNSRACDL
+858 
-867 RPDIASSLSGLFR
+867 
-880 TRLRKR
+880 RKV
-886 FRHPYLMQGR
+886 
-896 TIP
+896 

>member
-1 MPTTRF
+1 MPTTSF

-21 RYNGRTLEEASN
+21 RYNGRTIEEASN
-33 AQIYRALAST
+33 GQIYRALAST

-58 RKHNNNKRLYYL
+58 RKTNNNKRLFYL

-77 RSLYTNILNLC
+77 RSLYTNILNLVSLD
-88 ATKEYKA
+88 AYKQA
-95 AIDELGI
+95 LDELHI
-102 DIDAVLK
+102 DVDKVLQ

-189 HVDMV
+189 HVEMGN
-194 EEQGRLVFK
+194 ENGRTVFR

-234 ARSPKRMDLGS
+234 ARAPKRIDLSDFNHGH
-245 FGRGQYVQ
+245 YVQ
-253 ATEEKELAEA
+253 ASEEKELAEA

-295 MLRDFKKLHGTQWH
+295 ILKDFKKLNGTNWSK
-309 LLPEKVCVHVN
+309 LPEKVVIHIN

-328 PELMRLLIDEE
+328 PELMRLLMDEE
-339 GLGWDEAQAIVS
+339 GLGWDEAQQIVS
-351 KTIAY
+351 RTMAY

-387 MNRRLCARLWNHFPG
+387 MNKRLCARLWNFFPG
-402 QAERVGKM
+402 EAERVGRM
-410 AIISYGYIHMANLC
+410 AIIAYGYIHMANLC
-424 VAMTFNTNGVSQL
+424 VAMTFSTNGVSKL
-437 HGDILKAE
+437 HGDILKQE
-445 TFHDFNLVMPEK
+445 TFHDFYLVMPEK

-468 RWLMACNPELTDLI
+468 RWLMACNPELTKLI
-482 CQAIGTDWIK
+482 CDTIGTDWVK
-492 DTQQLQLL
+492 DPELL
-500 KPYADDAAFREQFA
+500 HDLAPYADDAAFREQFEKIKHNN
-514 KVKQHNKERLARF
+514 KVRLSNSLKE
-527 LKAHQGTDVDPSY
+527 HQGAIVDPNF

-550 EYKRQMLNALHCLVL
+550 EYKRQMLNALHILVL
-565 YNRIVNDPSFTMQPR
+565 YNRIVNDPNFTMHPR
-580 TFIFGSKAA
+580 VFIFGSKAA

-598 IRFINA
+598 IRFINGLSA
-604 LSRLIDKHPRARTML
+604 LIAKHPRASKML

-633 ILIPATEVSEQLS
+633 MLIPATEISEQIS

-660 MMNGAVTIGTMD
+660 MMNGAITIGTMD

-702 ERSYNPMS
+702 ERNYNPMT
-710 IFETNAE
+710 IFETNQE
-717 LRQALTQMIDGT
+717 LRLALTQMIDGT
-729 VMPEAPGA
+729 VLPDAPSA

-747 GDYGSMGDPYFV
+747 GDWGNMADPFFV

-793 SGVFST
+793 SGVFSS

-807 DTIWHLQPLKQ
+807 DTIWHLDPLK
-818 HSGTPQG
+818 
-825 ALPLDPGRDAVP
+825 
-837 APCEGT
+837 
-843 SSLSKP
+843 
-849 ILAIFLGFF
+849 
-858 LVNSRACDL
+858 
-867 RPDIASSLSGLFR
+867 
-880 TRLRKR
+880 RKV
-886 FRHPYLMQGR
+886 
-896 TIP
+896 

>member
-1 MPTTRF
+1 MPTTSF

-21 RYNGRTLEEASN
+21 RYNGRTIEEASN
-33 AQIYRALAST
+33 GQIYRALAST

-58 RKHNNNKRLYYL
+58 RKTNNNKRLFYL

-77 RSLYTNILNLC
+77 RSLYTNILNLVSLD
-88 ATKEYKA
+88 AYKQA
-95 AIDELGI
+95 LDELHI
-102 DIDAVLK
+102 DVDKVLQ

-189 HVDMV
+189 HVEMGN
-194 EEQGRLVFK
+194 ENGRTVFR

-234 ARSPKRMDLGS
+234 ARAPKRIDLSDFNHGH
-245 FGRGQYVQ
+245 YVQ
-253 ATEEKELAEA
+253 ASEEKELAEA

-295 MLRDFKKLHGTQWH
+295 ILKDFKKLNSTNWSK
-309 LLPEKVCVHVN
+309 LPEKVVIHIN

-328 PELMRLLIDEE
+328 PELMRLLMDEE
-339 GLGWDEAQAIVS
+339 GLGWDEAQQIVS
-351 KTIAY
+351 RTMAY

-387 MNRRLCARLWNHFPG
+387 MNKRLCARLWNFFPG
-402 QAERVGKM
+402 EAERVGRM
-410 AIISYGYIHMANLC
+410 AIIAYGYIHMANLC
-424 VAMTFNTNGVSQL
+424 VAMTFSTNGVSQL
-437 HGDILKAE
+437 HGDILKQE
-445 TFHDFNLVMPEK
+445 TFHDFYLVMPEK

-468 RWLMACNPELTDLI
+468 RWLMACNPELTKLI
-482 CQAIGTDWIK
+482 CDTIGTDWVK
-492 DTQQLQLL
+492 DPELL
-500 KPYADDAAFREQFA
+500 HDLAPYADDAAFREQFEKIKHNN
-514 KVKQHNKERLARF
+514 KVRLSNF
-527 LKAHQGTDVDPSY
+527 LKEHQGAIVDPNF

-550 EYKRQMLNALHCLVL
+550 EYKRQMLNALHILVL
-565 YNRIVNDPSFTMQPR
+565 YNRIVNDPNFTMHPR
-580 TFIFGSKAA
+580 VFIFGSKAA

-598 IRFINA
+598 IRFINGLSA
-604 LSRLIDKHPRARTML
+604 LIAKHPRASKML

-633 ILIPATEVSEQLS
+633 MLIPATEISEQIS

-660 MMNGAVTIGTMD
+660 MMNGAITIGTMD

-702 ERSYNPMS
+702 ERNYNPMT
-710 IFETNAE
+710 IFETNQE
-717 LRQALTQMIDGT
+717 LRLALTQMIDGT
-729 VMPEAPGA
+729 VLPDAPSA

-747 GDYGSMGDPYFV
+747 GDWGNMADPFFV

-793 SGVFST
+793 SGVFCS

-807 DTIWHLQPLKQ
+807 DTIWHLDPLK
-818 HSGTPQG
+818 
-825 ALPLDPGRDAVP
+825 
-837 APCEGT
+837 
-843 SSLSKP
+843 
-849 ILAIFLGFF
+849 
-858 LVNSRACDL
+858 
-867 RPDIASSLSGLFR
+867 
-880 TRLRKR
+880 RK
-886 FRHPYLMQGR
+886 G
-896 TIP
+896 

>member
-1 MPTTRF
+1 MPTTSF

-21 RYNGRTLEEASN
+21 RYNGRTIEEASN
-33 AQIYRALAST
+33 GQIYRALAST

-58 RKHNNNKRLYYL
+58 RKTNNNKRLFYL

-77 RSLYTNILNLC
+77 RSLYTNILNLVSLD
-88 ATKEYKA
+88 AYKQA
-95 AIDELGI
+95 LDELHI
-102 DIDAVLK
+102 DVDKVLQ

-189 HVDMV
+189 HVEMGN
-194 EEQGRLVFK
+194 ENGRTVFR

-234 ARSPKRMDLGS
+234 ARAPKRIDLSDFNHGH
-245 FGRGQYVQ
+245 YVQ
-253 ATEEKELAEA
+253 ASEEKELAEA

-295 MLRDFKKLHGTQWH
+295 ILKDFKKLNGTNWSK
-309 LLPEKVCVHVN
+309 LPEKVVIHIN

-328 PELMRLLIDEE
+328 PELMRLLMDEE
-339 GLGWDEAQAIVS
+339 GLGWDEAQQIVS
-351 KTIAY
+351 RTMAY

-387 MNRRLCARLWNHFPG
+387 MNKRLCARLWNFFPG
-402 QAERVGKM
+402 EAERVGRM
-410 AIISYGYIHMANLC
+410 AIIAYGYIHMANLC
-424 VAMTFNTNGVSQL
+424 VAMTFSTNGVSKL
-437 HGDILKAE
+437 HGDILKQE
-445 TFHDFNLVMPEK
+445 TFHDFYLVMPEK

-468 RWLMACNPELTDLI
+468 RWLMACNPELTKLI
-482 CQAIGTDWIK
+482 CDTIGTDWVK
-492 DTQQLQLL
+492 DPELL
-500 KPYADDAAFREQFA
+500 HDLAPYADDAAFREQFEKIKHNN
-514 KVKQHNKERLARF
+514 KVCLSNF
-527 LKAHQGTDVDPSY
+527 LKEHQGAIVDPNF

-550 EYKRQMLNALHCLVL
+550 EYKRQMLNALHILVL
-565 YNRIVNDPSFTMQPR
+565 YNRIVNDPNFTMHPR
-580 TFIFGSKAA
+580 VFIFGSKAA

-598 IRFINA
+598 IRFINGLSA
-604 LSRLIDKHPRARTML
+604 LIAKHPRASKML

-633 ILIPATEVSEQLS
+633 LLIPATEISEQIS

-660 MMNGAVTIGTMD
+660 MMNGAITIGTMD

-702 ERSYNPMS
+702 ERNYNPMT
-710 IFETNAE
+710 IFETNQE
-717 LRQALTQMIDGT
+717 LRLALTQMIDGT
-729 VMPEAPGA
+729 VLPDAPSA

-747 GDYGSMGDPYFV
+747 GDWGNMADPFFV

-793 SGVFST
+793 SGVFCS

-807 DTIWHLQPLKQ
+807 DTIWHLDPLK
-818 HSGTPQG
+818 
-825 ALPLDPGRDAVP
+825 
-837 APCEGT
+837 
-843 SSLSKP
+843 
-849 ILAIFLGFF
+849 
-858 LVNSRACDL
+858 
-867 RPDIASSLSGLFR
+867 
-880 TRLRKR
+880 RKV
-886 FRHPYLMQGR
+886 
-896 TIP
+896 

>member
-1 MPTTRF
+1 MPTTSF

-21 RYNGRTLEEASN
+21 RYNGRTIEEASN
-33 AQIYRALAST
+33 GQIYRALAST

-58 RKHNNNKRLYYL
+58 RKTNNNKRLFYL

-77 RSLYTNILNLC
+77 RSLYTNILNLVSLD
-88 ATKEYKA
+88 AYKQA
-95 AIDELGI
+95 LDELHI
-102 DIDAVLK
+102 DVDKVLQ

-183 EVHFNG
+183 EVYFNG
-189 HVDMV
+189 HVEMGN
-194 EEQGRLVFK
+194 ENGRTVFR

-234 ARSPKRMDLGS
+234 ARAPKRIDLSDFNHGH
-245 FGRGQYVQ
+245 YVQ
-253 ATEEKELAEA
+253 ASEEKELAEA

-295 MLRDFKKLHGTQWH
+295 ILKDFKKLNGTNWSK
-309 LLPEKVCVHVN
+309 LPEKVVIHIN

-328 PELMRLLIDEE
+328 PELMRLLMDEE
-339 GLGWDEAQAIVS
+339 GLGWDEAQQIVS
-351 KTIAY
+351 RTMAY

-387 MNRRLCARLWNHFPG
+387 MNKRLCARLWNFFPG
-402 QAERVGKM
+402 EAERVGRM
-410 AIISYGYIHMANLC
+410 AIIAYGYIHMANLC
-424 VAMTFNTNGVSQL
+424 VAMTFSTNGVSKL
-437 HGDILKAE
+437 HGDILKQE
-445 TFHDFNLVMPEK
+445 TFHDFYLVMPEK

-468 RWLMACNPELTDLI
+468 RWLMACNPELTKLI
-482 CQAIGTDWIK
+482 CDTIGTDWVK
-492 DTQQLQLL
+492 DPELL
-500 KPYADDAAFREQFA
+500 HDLAPYADDAAFREQFEKIKHNN
-514 KVKQHNKERLARF
+514 KVRLSNF
-527 LKAHQGTDVDPSY
+527 LKEHQGAIVDPNF

-550 EYKRQMLNALHCLVL
+550 EYKRQMLNALHILVL
-565 YNRIVNDPSFTMQPR
+565 YNRIVNDPNFTMQPR
-580 TFIFGSKAA
+580 VFIFGSKAA
-589 PGYNRAKQI
+589 PGYNRAKLI
-598 IRFINA
+598 IRFINGLSA
-604 LSRLIDKHPRARTML
+604 LIAKHPRASKML

-633 ILIPATEVSEQLS
+633 LLIPATEISEQIS

-660 MMNGAVTIGTMD
+660 MMNGAITIGTMD

-702 ERSYNPMS
+702 ERNYNPMT
-710 IFETNAE
+710 IFETNQE
-717 LRQALTQMIDGT
+717 LRLALTQMIDGT
-729 VMPEAPGA
+729 VLPDAPSA

-747 GDYGSMGDPYFV
+747 GDWGNMADPFFV

-793 SGVFST
+793 SGVFCS

-807 DTIWHLQPLKQ
+807 DTIWHLDPLK
-818 HSGTPQG
+818 
-825 ALPLDPGRDAVP
+825 
-837 APCEGT
+837 
-843 SSLSKP
+843 
-849 ILAIFLGFF
+849 
-858 LVNSRACDL
+858 
-867 RPDIASSLSGLFR
+867 
-880 TRLRKR
+880 RKV
-886 FRHPYLMQGR
+886 
-896 TIP
+896 

>member
-1 MPTTRF
+1 MPTTSF

-21 RYNGRTLEEASN
+21 RYNGRTIEEASN
-33 AQIYRALAST
+33 GQIYRALAST

-58 RKHNNNKRLYYL
+58 RKTNNNKRLFYL

-77 RSLYTNILNLC
+77 RSLYTNILNLVSLD
-88 ATKEYKA
+88 AYKQA
-95 AIDELGI
+95 LDELHI
-102 DIDAVLK
+102 DVDKVLQ

-189 HVDMV
+189 HVEMGN
-194 EEQGRLVFK
+194 ENGRTVFR

-234 ARSPKRMDLGS
+234 ARAPKRIDLSDFNHGH
-245 FGRGQYVQ
+245 YVQ
-253 ATEEKELAEA
+253 ASEEKELAEA

-295 MLRDFKKLHGTQWH
+295 ILKDFKKLNGTNWSK
-309 LLPEKVCVHVN
+309 LPEKVVIHIN

-328 PELMRLLIDEE
+328 PELMRLLMDEE
-339 GLGWDEAQAIVS
+339 GLGWDEAQQIVS
-351 KTIAY
+351 RTMAY

-387 MNRRLCARLWNHFPG
+387 MNKRLCARLWNFFPG
-402 QAERVGKM
+402 EAERVGRM
-410 AIISYGYIHMANLC
+410 AIIAYGYIHMANLC
-424 VAMTFNTNGVSQL
+424 VAMTFSTNGVSKL
-437 HGDILKAE
+437 HGDILKQE
-445 TFHDFNLVMPEK
+445 TFHDFYLVMPEK

-468 RWLMACNPELTDLI
+468 RWLMACNPELTKLI
-482 CQAIGTDWIK
+482 CDTIGTDWVK
-492 DTQQLQLL
+492 DPELL
-500 KPYADDAAFREQFA
+500 HDLAPYADDAAFREQFEKIKHNN
-514 KVKQHNKERLARF
+514 KVRLSNF
-527 LKAHQGTDVDPSY
+527 LKEHQGAIVDPNF

-550 EYKRQMLNALHCLVL
+550 EYKRQMLNALHILVL
-565 YNRIVNDPSFTMQPR
+565 YNRIVNDPNFTMHPR
-580 TFIFGSKAA
+580 VFIFGSKAA

-598 IRFINA
+598 IRFINGLSA
-604 LSRLIDKHPRARTML
+604 LIAKHPRASKML

-633 ILIPATEVSEQLS
+633 LLIPATEISEQIS

-660 MMNGAVTIGTMD
+660 MMNGAITIGTMD

-702 ERSYNPMS
+702 ERNYNPMT
-710 IFETNAE
+710 IFETNQE
-717 LRQALTQMIDGT
+717 LRLALTQMIDGT
-729 VMPEAPGA
+729 VLLDAPSA

-747 GDYGSMGDPYFV
+747 GDWGNMADPFFV

-793 SGVFST
+793 SGVFCS

-807 DTIWHLQPLKQ
+807 DTIWHLDPLK
-818 HSGTPQG
+818 
-825 ALPLDPGRDAVP
+825 
-837 APCEGT
+837 
-843 SSLSKP
+843 
-849 ILAIFLGFF
+849 
-858 LVNSRACDL
+858 
-867 RPDIASSLSGLFR
+867 
-880 TRLRKR
+880 RKV
-886 FRHPYLMQGR
+886 
-896 TIP
+896 

>member
-1 MPTTRF
+1 MPTTSF

-21 RYNGRTLEEASN
+21 RYNGRTIEEASN
-33 AQIYRALAST
+33 GQIYRALAST

-58 RKHNNNKRLYYL
+58 RKTNNNKRLFYL

-77 RSLYTNILNLC
+77 RSLYTNILNLVSLD
-88 ATKEYKA
+88 AYKQA
-95 AIDELGI
+95 LDELHI
-102 DIDAVLK
+102 DVDKVLQ

-189 HVDMV
+189 HVEMGN
-194 EEQGRLVFK
+194 ENGRTVFR

-234 ARSPKRMDLGS
+234 ARAPKRIDLSDFNHGH
-245 FGRGQYVQ
+245 YVQ
-253 ATEEKELAEA
+253 ASEEKELAEA

-295 MLRDFKKLHGTQWH
+295 ILKDFKKLNGTNWSK
-309 LLPEKVCVHVN
+309 LPEKVVIHIN

-328 PELMRLLIDEE
+328 PELMRLLMDEE
-339 GLGWDEAQAIVS
+339 GLGWDEAQQIVS
-351 KTIAY
+351 RTMAY

-387 MNRRLCARLWNHFPG
+387 MNKRLCARLWNFFPG
-402 QAERVGKM
+402 EAERVGRM
-410 AIISYGYIHMANLC
+410 AIIAYGYIHMANLC
-424 VAMTFNTNGVSQL
+424 VAMTFSTNGVSQL
-437 HGDILKAE
+437 HGDILKQE
-445 TFHDFNLVMPEK
+445 TFHDFYLVMPEK

-468 RWLMACNPELTDLI
+468 RWLMACNPELTKLI
-482 CQAIGTDWIK
+482 CDTIGTDWVK
-492 DTQQLQLL
+492 DPELL
-500 KPYADDAAFREQFA
+500 HDLAPYADDAAFREQFEKIKHSN
-514 KVKQHNKERLARF
+514 KVRLSNF
-527 LKAHQGTDVDPSY
+527 LKEHQGAIVDPNF

-550 EYKRQMLNALHCLVL
+550 EYKRQMLNALHILVL
-565 YNRIVNDPSFTMQPR
+565 YNRIVNDPNFTMHPR
-580 TFIFGSKAA
+580 VFIFGSKAA
-589 PGYNRAKQI
+589 PGYNRAKLI
-598 IRFINA
+598 IRFINGLSA
-604 LSRLIDKHPRARTML
+604 LIAKHPRASKML

-633 ILIPATEVSEQLS
+633 LLIPATEISEQIS

-660 MMNGAVTIGTMD
+660 MMNGAITIGTMD

-702 ERSYNPMS
+702 ERNYNPMT
-710 IFETNAE
+710 IFETNQE
-717 LRQALTQMIDGT
+717 LRLALTQMIDGT
-729 VMPEAPGA
+729 VLPDAPSA

-747 GDYGSMGDPYFV
+747 GDWGNMADPFFV

-793 SGVFST
+793 SGVFCS

-807 DTIWHLQPLKQ
+807 DTIWHLDPLK
-818 HSGTPQG
+818 
-825 ALPLDPGRDAVP
+825 
-837 APCEGT
+837 
-843 SSLSKP
+843 
-849 ILAIFLGFF
+849 
-858 LVNSRACDL
+858 
-867 RPDIASSLSGLFR
+867 
-880 TRLRKR
+880 RKV
-886 FRHPYLMQGR
+886 
-896 TIP
+896 

>member
-1 MPTTRF
+1 MPTTSF

-21 RYNGRTLEEASN
+21 RYNGRTIEEASN
-33 AQIYRALAST
+33 GQIYRALAST

-58 RKHNNNKRLYYL
+58 RKTNNNKRLFYL

-77 RSLYTNILNLC
+77 RSLYTNILNLVSLD
-88 ATKEYKA
+88 AYKQA
-95 AIDELGI
+95 LDELHI
-102 DIDAVLK
+102 DVDKVLQ

-189 HVDMV
+189 HVEMGN
-194 EEQGRLVFK
+194 ENGRTVFR

-234 ARSPKRMDLGS
+234 ARAPKRIDLSDFNHGH
-245 FGRGQYVQ
+245 YVQ
-253 ATEEKELAEA
+253 ASEEKELAEA

-295 MLRDFKKLHGTQWH
+295 ILKDFKKLNGTNWSK
-309 LLPEKVCVHVN
+309 LPEKVVIHIN

-328 PELMRLLIDEE
+328 PELMRLLMDEE
-339 GLGWDEAQAIVS
+339 GLGWDEAQQIVS
-351 KTIAY
+351 RTVAY

-387 MNRRLCARLWNHFPG
+387 MNKRLCARLWNFFPG
-402 QAERVGKM
+402 EAERVGRM
-410 AIISYGYIHMANLC
+410 AIIAYGYIHMANLC
-424 VAMTFNTNGVSQL
+424 VAMTFSTNGVSQL
-437 HGDILKAE
+437 HGDILKQE
-445 TFHDFNLVMPEK
+445 TFHDFYLVMPEK

-468 RWLMACNPELTDLI
+468 RWLMACNPELTKLI
-482 CQAIGTDWIK
+482 CDTIGTDWVK
-492 DTQQLQLL
+492 DPELL
-500 KPYADDAAFREQFA
+500 HDLAPYADDAAFREQFEKIKHNN
-514 KVKQHNKERLARF
+514 KVRLSNF
-527 LKAHQGTDVDPSY
+527 LKEHQGAIVDPNF

-550 EYKRQMLNALHCLVL
+550 EYKRQMLNALHILVL
-565 YNRIVNDPSFTMQPR
+565 YNRIVNDPSFTMHPR
-580 TFIFGSKAA
+580 VFIFGSKAA

-598 IRFINA
+598 IRFINGLSA
-604 LSRLIDKHPRARTML
+604 LIAKHPRASKML

-633 ILIPATEVSEQLS
+633 LLIPATEISEQIS

-660 MMNGAVTIGTMD
+660 MMNGAITIGTMD

-702 ERSYNPMS
+702 ERNYNPMT
-710 IFETNAE
+710 IFETNQE
-717 LRQALTQMIDGT
+717 LRLALTQMIDGT
-729 VMPEAPGA
+729 VLPDAPSA

-747 GDYGSMGDPYFV
+747 GDWGNMADPFFV

-793 SGVFST
+793 SGVFCS

-807 DTIWHLQPLKQ
+807 DTIWHLDPLK
-818 HSGTPQG
+818 
-825 ALPLDPGRDAVP
+825 
-837 APCEGT
+837 
-843 SSLSKP
+843 
-849 ILAIFLGFF
+849 
-858 LVNSRACDL
+858 
-867 RPDIASSLSGLFR
+867 
-880 TRLRKR
+880 RKV
-886 FRHPYLMQGR
+886 
-896 TIP
+896 

>member
-1 MPTTRF
+1 MPTTSF

-21 RYNGRTLEEASN
+21 RYNGRTIEEASN
-33 AQIYRALAST
+33 GQIYRALAST

-58 RKHNNNKRLYYL
+58 RKTNNNKRLFYL

-77 RSLYTNILNLC
+77 RSLYTNILNLVSLD
-88 ATKEYKA
+88 AYKQA
-95 AIDELGI
+95 LDELHI
-102 DIDAVLK
+102 DVDKVLQ

-189 HVDMV
+189 HVEMGN
-194 EEQGRLVFK
+194 ENGRTVFR

-222 DTSTVNS
+222 ETSTVNS

-234 ARSPKRMDLGS
+234 ARAPKRIDLSDFNHGH
-245 FGRGQYVQ
+245 YVQ
-253 ATEEKELAEA
+253 ASEEKELAEA

-295 MLRDFKKLHGTQWH
+295 ILKDFKKLNGTNWSK
-309 LLPEKVCVHVN
+309 LPEKVVIHIN

-328 PELMRLLIDEE
+328 PELMRLLMDEE
-339 GLGWDEAQAIVS
+339 GLGWDEAQQIVS
-351 KTIAY
+351 RTMAY

-387 MNRRLCARLWNHFPG
+387 MNKRLCARLWNFFPG
-402 QAERVGKM
+402 EAERVGRM
-410 AIISYGYIHMANLC
+410 AIIAYGYIHMANLC
-424 VAMTFNTNGVSQL
+424 VAMTFSTNGVSKL
-437 HGDILKAE
+437 HGDILKQE
-445 TFHDFNLVMPEK
+445 TFHDFYLVMPEK

-468 RWLMACNPELTDLI
+468 RWLMACNPELTKLI
-482 CQAIGTDWIK
+482 CDTIGTDWVK
-492 DTQQLQLL
+492 DPELL
-500 KPYADDAAFREQFA
+500 HDLAPYADDAAFREQFEKIKHNN
-514 KVKQHNKERLARF
+514 KVRLSNF
-527 LKAHQGTDVDPSY
+527 LKEHQGAIVDPNF

-550 EYKRQMLNALHCLVL
+550 EYKRQMLNALHILVL
-565 YNRIVNDPSFTMQPR
+565 YNRIVNDPNFTMHPR
-580 TFIFGSKAA
+580 VFIFGSKAA

-598 IRFINA
+598 IRFINGLSA
-604 LSRLIDKHPRARTML
+604 LIAKHPRASKML

-633 ILIPATEVSEQLS
+633 MLIPATEISEQIS

-660 MMNGAVTIGTMD
+660 MMNGAITIGTMD

-702 ERSYNPMS
+702 ERNYNPMT
-710 IFETNAE
+710 IFETNQE
-717 LRQALTQMIDGT
+717 LRLAMTQMIDGT
-729 VMPEAPGA
+729 VLPDAPSA

-747 GDYGSMGDPYFV
+747 GDWGNMADPFFV

-793 SGVFST
+793 SGVFSS

-807 DTIWHLQPLKQ
+807 DTIWHLDPLK
-818 HSGTPQG
+818 
-825 ALPLDPGRDAVP
+825 
-837 APCEGT
+837 
-843 SSLSKP
+843 
-849 ILAIFLGFF
+849 
-858 LVNSRACDL
+858 
-867 RPDIASSLSGLFR
+867 
-880 TRLRKR
+880 RK
-886 FRHPYLMQGR
+886 G
-896 TIP
+896 

>member
-1 MPTTRF
+1 MPTTSF

-21 RYNGRTLEEASN
+21 RYNGRTIEEASIG
-33 AQIYRALAST
+33 QIYRALAST

-58 RKHNNNKRLYYL
+58 RKTNNNKRLFYL

-77 RSLYTNILNLC
+77 RSLYTNILNLVSLD
-88 ATKEYKA
+88 AYKQA
-95 AIDELGI
+95 LDELHI
-102 DIDAVLK
+102 DVDKVLQ

-189 HVDMV
+189 HVEMGN
-194 EEQGRLVFK
+194 ENGRTVFR

-234 ARSPKRMDLGS
+234 ARAPKRIDLSDFNHGH
-245 FGRGQYVQ
+245 YVQ
-253 ATEEKELAEA
+253 ASEEKELAEA

-295 MLRDFKKLHGTQWH
+295 ILKDFKKLNGTNWSK
-309 LLPEKVCVHVN
+309 LPEKVVIHIN

-328 PELMRLLIDEE
+328 PELMRLLMDEE
-339 GLGWDEAQAIVS
+339 GLGWDEAQQIVS
-351 KTIAY
+351 RTMAY

-387 MNRRLCARLWNHFPG
+387 MNKRLCARLWNFFPG
-402 QAERVGKM
+402 EAERVGRM
-410 AIISYGYIHMANLC
+410 AIIAYGYIHMANLC
-424 VAMTFNTNGVSQL
+424 VAMTFSTNGVSKL
-437 HGDILKAE
+437 HGDILKQE
-445 TFHDFNLVMPEK
+445 TFHDFYLVMPEK

-468 RWLMACNPELTDLI
+468 RWLMACNPELTKLI
-482 CQAIGTDWIK
+482 CDTIGTDWVK
-492 DTQQLQLL
+492 DPELL
-500 KPYADDAAFREQFA
+500 HDLAPYADDAAFREQFEKIKHNN
-514 KVKQHNKERLARF
+514 KVRLSNF
-527 LKAHQGTDVDPSY
+527 LKEHQGAIVDPNF

-550 EYKRQMLNALHCLVL
+550 EYKRQMLNALHILVL
-565 YNRIVNDPSFTMQPR
+565 YNRIVNDPNFTMQPR
-580 TFIFGSKAA
+580 VFIFGSKAA
-589 PGYNRAKQI
+589 PGYNRAKLI
-598 IRFINA
+598 IRFINGLSA
-604 LSRLIDKHPRARTML
+604 LIAKHPRASKML

-633 ILIPATEVSEQLS
+633 LLIPATEISEQIS

-660 MMNGAVTIGTMD
+660 MMNGAITIGTMD

-702 ERSYNPMS
+702 ERNYNPMT
-710 IFETNAE
+710 IFETNQE
-717 LRQALTQMIDGT
+717 LRLALTQMIDGT
-729 VMPEAPGA
+729 VLPDAPSA

-747 GDYGSMGDPYFV
+747 GDWGNMADPFFV

-793 SGVFST
+793 SGVFCS

-807 DTIWHLQPLKQ
+807 DTIWHLDPLK
-818 HSGTPQG
+818 
-825 ALPLDPGRDAVP
+825 
-837 APCEGT
+837 
-843 SSLSKP
+843 
-849 ILAIFLGFF
+849 
-858 LVNSRACDL
+858 
-867 RPDIASSLSGLFR
+867 
-880 TRLRKR
+880 RKV
-886 FRHPYLMQGR
+886 
-896 TIP
+896 